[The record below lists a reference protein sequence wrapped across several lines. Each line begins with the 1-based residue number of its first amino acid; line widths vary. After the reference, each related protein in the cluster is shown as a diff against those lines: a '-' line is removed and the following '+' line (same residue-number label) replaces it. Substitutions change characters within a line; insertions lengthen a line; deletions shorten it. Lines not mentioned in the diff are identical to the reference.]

1 MQKKYFNF
9 QPKGINTNMS
19 FKFQSNEYAT
29 YMKNIRLTEDNNG
42 VLSLQFEKGN
52 TKLLDISGTPIGVC
66 ILNKY
71 LIIFTHSTRLEGTEI
86 FSTTDNIYRI
96 EIREDTLNKELL
108 FSGNLNFDTNHPI
121 ETLGVYENE
130 NIQKVYFIDGKNQA
144 RVINI
149 VYTYRDRIDKYEN
162 KNIPI
167 SLIDKSFDFVAELQ
181 LQEHIVISKI
191 LGNGSFPQGTIQY
204 VFSYY
209 NKNGRQSNLFY
220 QSPLQYLSYAS
231 GVSPEDKVNCSFK
244 LKIYNPDKQFDY
256 LRIYSIIRTSQDAT
270 PTVKRVVDLSIS
282 DTNKNKTSL
291 SKVSTLNTGSNL
303 DDFGKTMEVTNI
315 AKFEQIDNYNN
326 GLYVQGAVCYGKYL
340 FQAYIGGKFIDII
353 DLETNQKQAL
363 LTINIDVNT
372 RAYHGNVL
380 SFGKDIAPGS
390 NFPYLYYSCEN
401 NSNPQILVIKITS
414 SNADS
419 NQWTGELVQTIYLPE
434 SNGGNSQ
441 NGSTDISTTFKHYYQ
456 NGCIDTENN
465 CIWVSGYTMESFNSN
480 IGAYDNNKLIYR
492 KYELPSVSEKK
503 VYFSYNNV
511 LDSFIL
517 PFKKGTQGMVIRN
530 NKLYQCFGYDKGD
543 VYDEF
548 LDCINL
554 STKQIFH
561 SYQFPKT
568 QLAGLGEELES
579 PYIYK
584 NNLYLSATVNSWRYY
599 TLWSISFNG
608 GGDIIVPPEPPI
620 PEEKADISFIDNG
633 SIGDIID
640 PTELLY
646 LGGNTIC
653 PNTFE
658 QKDGTLFLGNYEIKN
673 NDLTKEQVTNLAA
686 LLHDKISFKEI
697 STSINTNIDYYNY
710 EGLLLSEDIAGFK
723 YLEYYGIAIQFQ
735 NINGRFSSPIY
746 LGSIRNYIPSKIIQN
761 GTSIKSKRAIITCNF
776 VTGEISKIIDLNIW
790 KKARLLMVK
799 SDNSLRTIQ
808 CQGIVSP
815 TVFNYSDRYNN
826 AAFAM
831 ADWKMSPIGHN
842 CKPLTSNAYTDCEIQ
857 NISFSRSPFSN
868 SYKGNV
874 RDLTLKYW
882 HIPIASYQPE
892 CYYAAMYDSGKLAK
906 SFAREAPQ
914 SYSRTLEMI
923 NEAYPDLTKDILKAA
938 IPVEEW
944 RKYNQDN
951 LGSHVFNNIGNP
963 LYKDYLDNF
972 SECFARDESI
982 VTFNSPDIE
991 EQANNINVYNTK
1003 FRIIGVLE
1011 SKPLFANFLVQGE
1024 NLNDPSLG
1032 EIKIKQFDKLY
1043 SSLLWRDMDSSWDNL
1058 GSYDVNKDW
1067 LFATYLWHRETSF
1080 SDNGI
1085 EKKNSDGNSRKVW
1098 SKPLKKIISNTR
1110 ICNTLY
1116 LKDSIN
1122 YLSEIEEDKKFNYY
1136 DINLNECKV
1145 ITTNNDSL
1153 YTIKSNQDSFYG
1165 KEKLTYY
1172 SDVNKLF
1179 PTHIEY
1185 NIRGVSYTG
1194 GNLLNY
1200 IETDSYSNVKVDN
1213 KIVTSKDPI
1222 RIKYKETPH
1231 AILNFATDNNQVVTL
1246 PKPFET
1252 ISITPQAK
1260 YFVFWNA
1267 VDRGSTTLN
1276 QRSYYK
1282 DSYLFKDWMDENS
1295 STFATT
1301 QNPYTGDNI
1310 KSFLNSEYSNINVNR
1325 YDYYYLAEL
1334 YTTNNSPYETYTGNK
1349 DIISQYSFISIG
1361 EPIDLEESVTLTGKY
1376 GDTYYQRWDCLKTFP
1391 YSTDDKNQYIDIT
1404 SFFVE
1409 SRINLDGRYDK
1420 QRGLKYNLGVL
1431 NTNFNLINKS
1441 YTQRNNFF
1449 NYRQIEDEGVNNF
1462 PNQITISKTKVLGE
1476 DVDSW
1481 TNITLA
1487 SVFDLDGDKGK
1498 LNAIRKINNDLYCF
1512 QDNGISRL
1520 LYNSRVQVN
1529 TSDGVPIEIANSA
1542 KLQDKQYLSDSIG
1555 CQNKWAIKS
1564 TSSGIYFI
1572 DNYNGGL
1579 YKLTSN
1585 GIESISNNKMKNY
1598 FSSLPIGEWSPNNIT
1613 AKIDYD
1619 DITKDLYIITKDS
1632 SLAYN
1637 EFLGEFTSFYSYNPL
1652 YIVNLQ
1658 DKSLQLQ
1665 TERIQDSALSEDITN
1680 IWESYKGNYG
1690 SFYGSDKAEANVEF
1704 IANGDFDSDKVFET
1718 VELTTSDIAK
1728 INNWKADCYPFD
1740 TLEVSNEY
1748 QRGKNEASFTNVK
1761 KKFRTWRWQV
1771 PRNNKKNEDGVIT
1784 NRDRIRNM
1792 WAKIRLS
1799 KNYNSPLS
1807 IYDINVAYYS

>member
-9 QPKGINTNMS
+9 QPKGMNTNMS

-71 LIIFTHSTRLEGTEI
+71 LIIFTHSTRLKGTEI

-96 EIREDTLNKELL
+96 EIKEDTLNKELL

-149 VYTYRDRIDKYEN
+149 VYTYRDRIDEYER
-162 KNIPI
+162 KNISI
-167 SLIDKSFDFVAELQ
+167 NLIDKSLDFIAELQ

-303 DDFGKTMEVTNI
+303 DDFGKTMKVTNI

-517 PFKKGTQGMVIRN
+517 PFKKGTQGMIIRN

-658 QKDGTLFLGNYEIKN
+658 QKDGTLFIGNYTINN
-673 NDLTKEQVTNLAA
+673 NDISEETAIKIRNL
-686 LLHDKISFKEI
+686 LSSKLGFKYKA
-697 STSINTNIDYYNY
+697 TSISYKEKNDYYNY
-710 EGLLLSEDIAGFK
+710 EGQLGESDVAGFK
-723 YLEYYGIAIQFQ
+723 YMEWYGVAIQFQ
-735 NINGRFSSPIY
+735 NKNGRFSSPIY
-746 LGSIRNYIPSKIIQN
+746 LGSTRNYFPSRIVDYNPSEVVGVNRGELNLDINITELAKIVD
-761 GTSIKSKRAIITCNF
+761 T
-776 VTGEISKIIDLNIW
+776 NIW
-790 KKARLLMVK
+790 VKARLLIVNPTNNLK
-799 SDNSLRTIQ
+799 TVL
-808 CQGIVSP
+808 CQGIISS
-815 TVFNYSDRYNN
+815 TVFNYRDRYNN
-826 AAFAM
+826 APFTMSSWRMNSLGKHLKPLFANSIS
-831 ADWKMSPIGHN
+831 WGEVQNIEFSKSPIIEGNSTTRIIIKCIMQLSHYRTIVVSEDTRVLYDN
-842 CKPLTSNAYTDCEIQ
+842 TSPTIIKAKEDLKKWNANIDITKIPDDSWKNNANIIQEIKI
-857 NISFSRSPFSN
+857 N
-868 SYKGNV
+868 NV
-874 RDLTLKYW
+874 DT
-882 HIPIASYQPE
+882 IVN
-892 CYYAAMYDSGKLAK
+892 DFG
-906 SFAREAPQ
+906 
-914 SYSRTLEMI
+914 
-923 NEAYPDLTKDILKAA
+923 
-938 IPVEEW
+938 
-944 RKYNQDN
+944 
-951 LGSHVFNNIGNP
+951 
-963 LYKDYLDNF
+963 
-972 SECFARDESI
+972 ECFAYDESL

-991 EQANNINVYNTK
+991 NQYNNINK
-1003 FRIIGVLE
+1003 KAKLRIIGILK
-1011 SKPLFANFLVQGE
+1011 SNPLFSNYLIQGSD
-1024 NLNDPSLG
+1024 LNDSSKGNVPTKN
-1032 EIKIKQFDKLY
+1032 IKDFT
-1043 SSLLWRDMDSSWDNL
+1043 SALLWRDMDSSWDNL
-1058 GSYDVNKDW
+1058 GDYDANKDW
-1067 LFATYLWHRETSF
+1067 LFATYLWHRETSY

-1085 EKKNSDGNSRKVW
+1085 EKKNSNGNSRKVW
-1098 SKPLKKIISNTR
+1098 SKPVKKIISNTR
-1110 ICNTLY
+1110 ECTTSY
-1116 LKDSIN
+1116 LRDSLSYIN
-1122 YLSEIEEDKKFNYY
+1122 DIEEINKFNYY
-1136 DINLNECKV
+1136 ELPIDDIKV
-1145 ITTNNDSL
+1145 ITTNRDVIYKLNSNMGDS
-1153 YTIKSNQDSFYG
+1153 YTETLSY
-1165 KEKLTYY
+1165 T
-1172 SDVNKLF
+1172 SDTNKLF
-1179 PTHIEY
+1179 PTNNEY
-1185 NIRGVSYTG
+1185 PIYGQQYYAYKEDSISD
-1194 GNLLNY
+1194 Y
-1200 IETDSYSNVKVDN
+1200 IIYNTIIVDG
-1213 KIVTSKDPI
+1213 KAVTSKDPV

-1231 AILNFATDNNQVVTL
+1231 AIISFGSKNNSTIKLPRMSIKHKSEIDRVGEDAVVRKL
-1246 PKPFET
+1246 
-1252 ISITPQAK
+1252 
-1260 YFVFWNA
+1260 FWN
-1267 VDRGSTTLN
+1267 TEN
-1276 QRSYYK
+1276 NSYTK
-1282 DSYLFKDWMDENS
+1282 DFIWTKYINEYANYM
-1295 STFATT
+1295 
-1301 QNPYTGDNI
+1301 NPTNI
-1310 KSFLNSEYSNINVNR
+1310 ETNYFFYNANPSIN
-1325 YDYYYLAEL
+1325 DYYYLADL
-1334 YTTNNSPYETYTGNK
+1334 CVQDPDTSPYELSNGNK
-1349 DIISQYSFISIG
+1349 DIISQYSFIPAGEAIELIG
-1361 EPIDLEESVTLTGKY
+1361 DTISLRGNR

-1476 DVDSW
+1476 DIDSW

-1619 DITKDLYIITKDS
+1619 DITKDLYIITKDN

-1728 INNWKADCYPFD
+1728 INNWKSDYYPFD

-1748 QRGKNEASFTNVK
+1748 QRGKNEASSINVK
-1761 KKFRTWRWQV
+1761 KKFRTWRWQI
-1771 PRNNKKNEDGVIT
+1771 PRNSKKNEDGIIT

-1792 WAKIRLS
+1792 WAKIKLS
-1799 KNYNSPLS
+1799 KKYNSPLS

>member
-96 EIREDTLNKELL
+96 EIKEDTLNKELL

-149 VYTYRDRIDKYEN
+149 VYTYRDRIDEYER
-162 KNIPI
+162 KNISI
-167 SLIDKSFDFVAELQ
+167 NLIDKSLDFIAELQ

-244 LKIYNPDKQFDY
+244 LEIYNPDKQFDY

-303 DDFGKTMEVTNI
+303 DDFGKTMKVTNI

-390 NFPYLYYSCEN
+390 NFPYLYYSYEN

-530 NKLYQCFGYDKGD
+530 NKLYQCFGYDEGD

-548 LDCINL
+548 LDCIDL

-599 TLWSISFNG
+599 TLWNISFNG

-658 QKDGTLFLGNYEIKN
+658 QKDGTLFIGNYTINN
-673 NDLTKEQVTNLAA
+673 NDISEETAIKIRNL
-686 LLHDKISFKEI
+686 LSSKLGFKYKA
-697 STSINTNIDYYNY
+697 TSISYKGKNDYYNY
-710 EGLLLSEDIAGFK
+710 EGQLGESDVAGFK
-723 YLEYYGIAIQFQ
+723 YMEWYGVAIQFQ
-735 NINGRFSSPIY
+735 NKNGRFSSPIY
-746 LGSIRNYIPSKIIQN
+746 LGSTRNYFPSRIVDYNLSEVVDVNRGELNLDINITELAKIVD
-761 GTSIKSKRAIITCNF
+761 T
-776 VTGEISKIIDLNIW
+776 NIW
-790 KKARLLMVK
+790 VKARLLIVNPTNNLK
-799 SDNSLRTIQ
+799 TVL
-808 CQGIVSP
+808 CQGIISS
-815 TVFNYSDRYNN
+815 TVFNYRDRYNN
-826 AAFAM
+826 APFTMSSWRMNSLGKHLKPLSANSISWGEVQNIEFS
-831 ADWKMSPIGHN
+831 KSPIIGGNYTTRIIIKCIMRLSHYRTIVVSEDTRVLYDN
-842 CKPLTSNAYTDCEIQ
+842 TSPTIIKAKENLKKWNANIDITKIPDDSWKNNANIIQEI
-857 NISFSRSPFSN
+857 
-868 SYKGNV
+868 K
-874 RDLTLKYW
+874 
-882 HIPIASYQPE
+882 
-892 CYYAAMYDSGKLAK
+892 
-906 SFAREAPQ
+906 
-914 SYSRTLEMI
+914 I
-923 NEAYPDLTKDILKAA
+923 NDADTIVNDF
-938 IPVEEW
+938 
-944 RKYNQDN
+944 
-951 LGSHVFNNIGNP
+951 G
-963 LYKDYLDNF
+963 
-972 SECFARDESI
+972 ECFAYDESL

-991 EQANNINVYNTK
+991 NQYNNINK
-1003 FRIIGVLE
+1003 KAKLRIIGILK
-1011 SKPLFANFLVQGE
+1011 SNPLFSNYLIQGSD
-1024 NLNDPSLG
+1024 LNDSSKGNVPTKN
-1032 EIKIKQFDKLY
+1032 IKDFT
-1043 SSLLWRDMDSSWDNL
+1043 SALLWRDMDSSWDNL
-1058 GSYDVNKDW
+1058 GDYDANKDW
-1067 LFATYLWHRETSF
+1067 LFVTYLWHRETSY

-1085 EKKNSDGNSRKVW
+1085 EKKNSNGNSRKVW
-1098 SKPLKKIISNTR
+1098 SKPVKKIISNTR
-1110 ICNTLY
+1110 ECTTSY
-1116 LKDSIN
+1116 LRDSLSYIN
-1122 YLSEIEEDKKFNYY
+1122 DIEEINKFNYY
-1136 DINLNECKV
+1136 ELPIDDIKV
-1145 ITTNNDSL
+1145 ITTNRDVIYKLNSNMGDS
-1153 YTIKSNQDSFYG
+1153 YTETLSY
-1165 KEKLTYY
+1165 T
-1172 SDVNKLF
+1172 SDTNKLF
-1179 PTHIEY
+1179 PTNNEY
-1185 NIRGVSYTG
+1185 PIYGQQYYAYKEDSISD
-1194 GNLLNY
+1194 Y
-1200 IETDSYSNVKVDN
+1200 IIYNTIIVDG
-1213 KIVTSKDPI
+1213 KTVTSKDPI

-1231 AILNFATDNNQVVTL
+1231 AIISFGSKNNSTIKLPRMSIKHKSEIDRVGEDAVTRKL
-1246 PKPFET
+1246 
-1252 ISITPQAK
+1252 
-1260 YFVFWNA
+1260 FWN
-1267 VDRGSTTLN
+1267 TEN
-1276 QRSYYK
+1276 NSYTK
-1282 DSYLFKDWMDENS
+1282 DFIWTKYINEYANYM
-1295 STFATT
+1295 
-1301 QNPYTGDNI
+1301 NPTDIETNYFFYNANP
-1310 KSFLNSEYSNINVNR
+1310 SIN
-1325 YDYYYLAEL
+1325 DYYYLADL
-1334 YTTNNSPYETYTGNK
+1334 CVQDPDTSPYELSNGNK
-1349 DIISQYSFISIG
+1349 DIISQYSFIPAGEAIELIG
-1361 EPIDLEESVTLTGKY
+1361 DTISLRGNR

-1462 PNQITISKTKVLGE
+1462 PNQITMSKTKVLGE
-1476 DVDSW
+1476 DIDSW

-1728 INNWKADCYPFD
+1728 INNWKSDYYPFD

-1748 QRGKNEASFTNVK
+1748 QRGKNEASSINVK
-1761 KKFRTWRWQV
+1761 KKFRTWRWQI
-1771 PRNNKKNEDGVIT
+1771 PRNSKKNEDGIIT

-1792 WAKIRLS
+1792 WAKIKLS
-1799 KNYNSPLS
+1799 KKYNSPLS

>member
-9 QPKGINTNMS
+9 QPKGMNTNMS

-52 TKLLDISGTPIGVC
+52 KILNTGISGCVIGTCV
-66 ILNKY
+66 LNKY
-71 LIIFTHSTRLEGTEI
+71 LVLFTQKTEAHRRPDGSIVSYNIDSIYRLEI
-86 FSTTDNIYRI
+86 VDN
-96 EIREDTLNKELL
+96 ELITAQL
-108 FSGNLNFDTNHPI
+108 FEGSLNFDTKYPI

-149 VYTYRDRIDKYEN
+149 LEDYTAKYEDIIEY
-162 KNIPI
+162 KATA
-167 SLIDKSFDFVAELQ
+167 FDFVPELQ
-181 LQEHIVISKI
+181 LNESISIKKI
-191 LGNGSFPQGTIQY
+191 IGTGEFPQGTIQY

-209 NKNGRQSNLFY
+209 NKNGRQSNLFT
-220 QSPLQYLSYAS
+220 QSDLQYLAYNK
-231 GVSPEDKVNCSFK
+231 GVSPEEKVNCSFK
-244 LKIYNPDKQFDY
+244 IYIDNVDRQFDY

-456 NGCIDTENN
+456 NGCIDAENN

-658 QKDGTLFLGNYEIKN
+658 QKDGTLFIGNYTINNNDISEETAIKIRNLLGNK
-673 NDLTKEQVTNLAA
+673 LG
-686 LLHDKISFKEI
+686 FKYRA
-697 STSINTNIDYYNY
+697 TSISYKGKNDYYNY
-710 EGLLLSEDIAGFK
+710 EGQLGESDVAGFK
-723 YLEYYGIAIQFQ
+723 YMEWYGVAIQFQ
-735 NINGRFSSPIY
+735 NKNGRFSSPIY
-746 LGSIRNYIPSKIIQN
+746 LGSTRNYFPPSIVDYNLSEEVGVNRGELNLDID
-761 GTSIKSKRAIITCNF
+761 ITEL
-776 VTGEISKIIDLNIW
+776 VKIIDTNIW
-790 KKARLLMVK
+790 VKARLLIVNPT
-799 SDNSLRTIQ
+799 NSLKTVL
-808 CQGIVSP
+808 CQGIISS
-815 TVFNYSDRYNN
+815 TVFNYRDRYNN
-826 AAFAM
+826 APFTMSSWRMNSLGKHLNSLFANSIS
-831 ADWKMSPIGHN
+831 WG
-842 CKPLTSNAYTDCEIQ
+842 EIQ
-857 NISFSRSPFSN
+857 NIEFSKSPIIIGESSTTKINIKCTIYLGYYRTIVISEDNRVLYDKTSPTTIKAKENLKKWNSN
-868 SYKGNV
+868 IDITKIS
-874 RDLTLKYW
+874 D
-882 HIPIASYQPE
+882 
-892 CYYAAMYDSGKLAK
+892 DSWKNNATILQEIK
-906 SFAREAPQ
+906 
-914 SYSRTLEMI
+914 I
-923 NEAYPDLTKDILKAA
+923 NDVDTIVNDF
-938 IPVEEW
+938 
-944 RKYNQDN
+944 
-951 LGSHVFNNIGNP
+951 G
-963 LYKDYLDNF
+963 
-972 SECFARDESI
+972 ECFAYDESL

-991 EQANNINVYNTK
+991 NQYNNINKNAK
-1003 FRIIGVLE
+1003 LRIIGILK
-1011 SKPLFANFLVQGE
+1011 SNPLFSNYLIQGSD
-1024 NLNDPSLG
+1024 LNDLSKGNVPTKN
-1032 EIKIKQFDKLY
+1032 IKNFT
-1043 SSLLWRDMDSSWDNL
+1043 SALLWRDMDSSWDNL
-1058 GSYDVNKDW
+1058 GDYDANKDW
-1067 LFATYLWHRETSF
+1067 LFATYLWHRETSY

-1098 SKPLKKIISNTR
+1098 SKPVKKIISNTR
-1110 ICNTLY
+1110 ECTTSY
-1116 LKDSIN
+1116 LRDS
-1122 YLSEIEEDKKFNYY
+1122 LSYIDDIEEINKFNYY
-1136 DINLNECKV
+1136 ELPIDDIKV
-1145 ITTNNDSL
+1145 ITTNNDAIYKLNSNMGNS
-1153 YTIKSNQDSFYG
+1153 YTETLSY
-1165 KEKLTYY
+1165 T
-1172 SDVNKLF
+1172 SDTNKLF
-1179 PTHIEY
+1179 PTNNVYSIYGQQYYAY
-1185 NIRGVSYTG
+1185 NEDSISD
-1194 GNLLNY
+1194 Y
-1200 IETDSYSNVKVDN
+1200 ITYNTIIVDG
-1213 KIVTSKDPI
+1213 KAVTSKDPV
-1222 RIKYKETPH
+1222 RIKYRETPH
-1231 AILNFATDNNQVVTL
+1231 AIISFGSKNNNTVKLPRMSINHKSEIDRVGEDAVTRRL
-1246 PKPFET
+1246 
-1252 ISITPQAK
+1252 
-1260 YFVFWNA
+1260 FWN
-1267 VDRGSTTLN
+1267 TKN
-1276 QRSYYK
+1276 NSYTK
-1282 DSYLFKDWMDENS
+1282 DFIWTKYINEYTNYM
-1295 STFATT
+1295 
-1301 QNPYTGDNI
+1301 NPTDIGNNYFFYNANP
-1310 KSFLNSEYSNINVNR
+1310 SIN
-1325 YDYYYLAEL
+1325 DYYYLADL
-1334 YTTNNSPYETYTGNK
+1334 CVQDPDTSPYELSNGNK
-1349 DIISQYSFISIG
+1349 DIISQYSFIPAG
-1361 EPIDLEESVTLTGKY
+1361 EAINLTGETISLRGNH

-1512 QDNGISRL
+1512 QDSGVSRL

-1564 TSSGIYFI
+1564 TPQGIYFV
-1572 DNYNGGL
+1572 DTYNGEL
-1579 YKLTSN
+1579 YRINDK
-1585 GIESISNNKMKNY
+1585 GITPISQNKFKNY
-1598 FSSLPIGEWSPNNIT
+1598 FTKLRPNVWSPSLWNYNNAEDFVDSI
-1613 AKIDYD
+1613 KLEYD
-1619 DITKDLYIITKDS
+1619 STTSDLYIINKDTA
-1632 SLAYN
+1632 LAYN
-1637 EFLGEFTSFYSYNPL
+1637 ELLGEFTSFYDYGSVL
-1652 YIVNLQ
+1652 YWINLE
-1658 DKSLQLQ
+1658 DKSLQIYNDGMY
-1665 TERIQDSALSEDITN
+1665 EA
-1680 IWESYKGNYG
+1680 YKGDYG
-1690 SFYGSDKAEANVEF
+1690 TFKGKRNSPAVIEF

-1718 VELTTSDIAK
+1718 IELTTSDIAK

-1748 QRGKNEASFTNVK
+1748 QRGKNEASSTNVK
-1761 KKFRTWRWQV
+1761 KKFRTWRWQI
-1771 PRNNKKNEDGVIT
+1771 PRNNKKNEDGIIT

>member
-9 QPKGINTNMS
+9 QPKGMNTNMS

-52 TKLLDISGTPIGVC
+52 KILNTGISGCVIGTCV
-66 ILNKY
+66 LNKY
-71 LIIFTHSTRLEGTEI
+71 LVLFTQKTEAHRRPDGSIVSYNIDSIYRLEI
-86 FSTTDNIYRI
+86 VDN
-96 EIREDTLNKELL
+96 ELITAQL
-108 FSGNLNFDTNHPI
+108 FEGSLNFDTKYPI
-121 ETLGVYENE
+121 ETLGVYETE

-149 VYTYRDRIDKYEN
+149 LEDYTAKYEDIIEY
-162 KNIPI
+162 KATA
-167 SLIDKSFDFVAELQ
+167 FDFVPELQ
-181 LQEHIVISKI
+181 LNESISIKKI
-191 LGNGSFPQGTIQY
+191 IGTGEFPQGTIQY

-209 NKNGRQSNLFY
+209 NKNGRQSNLFT
-220 QSPLQYLSYAS
+220 QSDLQYLAYNK
-231 GVSPEDKVNCSFK
+231 GVSPEEKVNCSFK
-244 LKIYNPDKQFDY
+244 IYIDNVDRQFDY

-340 FQAYIGGKFIDII
+340 FQAYIGGIFIDII

-456 NGCIDTENN
+456 NGCIDAENN

-530 NKLYQCFGYDKGD
+530 NKLYQCFGYDEGD

-658 QKDGTLFLGNYEIKN
+658 QKDGTLFIGNYTINNNDISEETAIKIRNLLGNK
-673 NDLTKEQVTNLAA
+673 LG
-686 LLHDKISFKEI
+686 FKYRA
-697 STSINTNIDYYNY
+697 TSISYKGKNDYYNY
-710 EGLLLSEDIAGFK
+710 EGQLGESDVAGFK
-723 YLEYYGIAIQFQ
+723 YMEWYGVAIQFQ
-735 NINGRFSSPIY
+735 NKNGRFSSPIY
-746 LGSIRNYIPSKIIQN
+746 LGSTRNYFPPSIVDYNLSEEVGVNRGELNLDID
-761 GTSIKSKRAIITCNF
+761 ITEL
-776 VTGEISKIIDLNIW
+776 VKIIDTNIW
-790 KKARLLMVK
+790 VKARLLIVNPT
-799 SDNSLRTIQ
+799 NSLKTVL
-808 CQGIVSP
+808 CQGIISS
-815 TVFNYSDRYNN
+815 TVFNYRDRYNN
-826 AAFAM
+826 APFTMSSWRMNSLGKHLNSLFANSIS
-831 ADWKMSPIGHN
+831 WG
-842 CKPLTSNAYTDCEIQ
+842 EIQ
-857 NISFSRSPFSN
+857 NIEFSKSPIIIGESSTTKINIKCTIYLGYYRTIVISEDNRVLYDKTSPATIKAKENLKKWNSN
-868 SYKGNV
+868 IDITKIS
-874 RDLTLKYW
+874 D
-882 HIPIASYQPE
+882 
-892 CYYAAMYDSGKLAK
+892 DSWKNNATILQEIK
-906 SFAREAPQ
+906 
-914 SYSRTLEMI
+914 I
-923 NEAYPDLTKDILKAA
+923 NDVDTIVNDF
-938 IPVEEW
+938 
-944 RKYNQDN
+944 
-951 LGSHVFNNIGNP
+951 G
-963 LYKDYLDNF
+963 
-972 SECFARDESI
+972 ECFAYDESL

-991 EQANNINVYNTK
+991 NQYNNINKNAK
-1003 FRIIGVLE
+1003 LRIIGILK
-1011 SKPLFANFLVQGE
+1011 SNPLFSNYLIQGSD
-1024 NLNDPSLG
+1024 LNDPSKG
-1032 EIKIKQFDKLY
+1032 NVPTKNIKNFT
-1043 SSLLWRDMDSSWDNL
+1043 SALLWRDMDSSWDNL
-1058 GSYDVNKDW
+1058 GDYDANKDW
-1067 LFATYLWHRETSF
+1067 LFATYLWHRETSY

-1098 SKPLKKIISNTR
+1098 SKPVKKIISNTR
-1110 ICNTLY
+1110 ECTTSY
-1116 LKDSIN
+1116 LRDS
-1122 YLSEIEEDKKFNYY
+1122 LSYIDDIEEINKFNYY
-1136 DINLNECKV
+1136 ELPIDDIKV
-1145 ITTNNDSL
+1145 ITTNNDAIYKLNSNMGNS
-1153 YTIKSNQDSFYG
+1153 YTETLSY
-1165 KEKLTYY
+1165 T
-1172 SDVNKLF
+1172 SDTNKLF
-1179 PTHIEY
+1179 PTNNEY
-1185 NIRGVSYTG
+1185 PIYGQQYYAYNEDSISD
-1194 GNLLNY
+1194 Y
-1200 IETDSYSNVKVDN
+1200 ITYNTIIVDG
-1213 KIVTSKDPI
+1213 KAVTSKDPV
-1222 RIKYKETPH
+1222 RIKYRETPH
-1231 AILNFATDNNQVVTL
+1231 AIISFGSKNNSTVKLPRMSINHKSEIDRVGEDAVTRRL
-1246 PKPFET
+1246 
-1252 ISITPQAK
+1252 
-1260 YFVFWNA
+1260 FWN
-1267 VDRGSTTLN
+1267 TKN
-1276 QRSYYK
+1276 NSYTK
-1282 DSYLFKDWMDENS
+1282 DFIWTKYINEYTNYM
-1295 STFATT
+1295 
-1301 QNPYTGDNI
+1301 NPTDIGNNYFFYNANP
-1310 KSFLNSEYSNINVNR
+1310 SIN
-1325 YDYYYLAEL
+1325 DYYYLADL
-1334 YTTNNSPYETYTGNK
+1334 CVQDPDTSPYELSNGNK
-1349 DIISQYSFISIG
+1349 DIISQYSFIPAG
-1361 EPIDLEESVTLTGKY
+1361 EAINLTGETISLRGNH

-1512 QDNGISRL
+1512 QDSGVSRL

-1564 TSSGIYFI
+1564 TPQGIYFV
-1572 DNYNGGL
+1572 DTYNGEL
-1579 YKLTSN
+1579 YRINDK
-1585 GIESISNNKMKNY
+1585 GITPISQNKFKNY
-1598 FSSLPIGEWSPNNIT
+1598 FTKLRPNVWSPSSWNYNNAEDFVDSI
-1613 AKIDYD
+1613 KLEYD
-1619 DITKDLYIITKDS
+1619 STTSDLYIINKDTA
-1632 SLAYN
+1632 LAYN
-1637 EFLGEFTSFYSYNPL
+1637 ELLGEFTSFYDYGSVL
-1652 YIVNLQ
+1652 YWINLE
-1658 DKSLQLQ
+1658 DKSLQIYNDGMY
-1665 TERIQDSALSEDITN
+1665 EA
-1680 IWESYKGNYG
+1680 YKGDYG
-1690 SFYGSDKAEANVEF
+1690 TFKGKRNSPAVIEF

-1718 VELTTSDIAK
+1718 IELTTSDIAK

-1748 QRGKNEASFTNVK
+1748 QRGKNEASSTNVK
-1761 KKFRTWRWQV
+1761 KKFRTWRWQI
-1771 PRNNKKNEDGVIT
+1771 PRNNKKNEDGIIT

>member
-9 QPKGINTNMS
+9 QPKGMNTNMS

-52 TKLLDISGTPIGVC
+52 KILNTGISGCVIGTCV
-66 ILNKY
+66 LNKY
-71 LIIFTHSTRLEGTEI
+71 LVLFTQKTEAHRRPDGSIVSYNIDSIYRLEI
-86 FSTTDNIYRI
+86 VDN
-96 EIREDTLNKELL
+96 ELITAQL
-108 FSGNLNFDTNHPI
+108 FEGSLNFDTKYPI

-149 VYTYRDRIDKYEN
+149 LEDYTAKYEDIIEY
-162 KNIPI
+162 KATA
-167 SLIDKSFDFVAELQ
+167 FDFVPELQ
-181 LQEHIVISKI
+181 LNESISIKKI
-191 LGNGSFPQGTIQY
+191 IGTGEFPQGTIQY

-209 NKNGRQSNLFY
+209 NKNGRQSNLFT
-220 QSPLQYLSYAS
+220 QSDLQYLAYNK
-231 GVSPEDKVNCSFK
+231 GVSPEEKVNCSFK
-244 LKIYNPDKQFDY
+244 IYIDNVDRQFDY

-456 NGCIDTENN
+456 NGCIDAENN

-658 QKDGTLFLGNYEIKN
+658 QKDGTLFIGNYTINNNDISEETAIKIRNLLGNK
-673 NDLTKEQVTNLAA
+673 LG
-686 LLHDKISFKEI
+686 FKYRA
-697 STSINTNIDYYNY
+697 TSISYKGKNDYYNY
-710 EGLLLSEDIAGFK
+710 EGQLGESDVAGFK
-723 YLEYYGIAIQFQ
+723 YMEWYGVAIQFQ
-735 NINGRFSSPIY
+735 NKNGRFSSPIY
-746 LGSIRNYIPSKIIQN
+746 LGSTRNYFPPRIVDYNLSEEVGVNRGELNLDID
-761 GTSIKSKRAIITCNF
+761 ITEL
-776 VTGEISKIIDLNIW
+776 VKIIDTNIW
-790 KKARLLMVK
+790 VKARLLIVNPT
-799 SDNSLRTIQ
+799 NSLKTVL
-808 CQGIVSP
+808 CQGIISS
-815 TVFNYSDRYNN
+815 TVFNYRDRYNN
-826 AAFAM
+826 APFTMSSWRMNSLGKHLNSLFANSIS
-831 ADWKMSPIGHN
+831 WG
-842 CKPLTSNAYTDCEIQ
+842 EIQ
-857 NISFSRSPFSN
+857 NIEFSKSPIIIGESSTTKINIKCTIYLGYYRTIVISEDNRVLYDKTSPTTIKAKENLKKWNSN
-868 SYKGNV
+868 IDITKIS
-874 RDLTLKYW
+874 D
-882 HIPIASYQPE
+882 
-892 CYYAAMYDSGKLAK
+892 DSWKNNATILQEIK
-906 SFAREAPQ
+906 
-914 SYSRTLEMI
+914 I
-923 NEAYPDLTKDILKAA
+923 NDVDTIVNDF
-938 IPVEEW
+938 
-944 RKYNQDN
+944 
-951 LGSHVFNNIGNP
+951 G
-963 LYKDYLDNF
+963 
-972 SECFARDESI
+972 ECFAYDESL

-991 EQANNINVYNTK
+991 NQYNNINKNTK
-1003 FRIIGVLE
+1003 LRIIGILK
-1011 SKPLFANFLVQGE
+1011 SNPLFSNYLIQGSD
-1024 NLNDPSLG
+1024 LNDSSKGNVPTKN
-1032 EIKIKQFDKLY
+1032 IKNFT
-1043 SSLLWRDMDSSWDNL
+1043 SALLWRDMDSSWDNL
-1058 GSYDVNKDW
+1058 GDYDANKDW
-1067 LFATYLWHRETSF
+1067 LFATYLWHRETSY

-1098 SKPLKKIISNTR
+1098 SKPVKKIISNTR
-1110 ICNTLY
+1110 ECTTSY
-1116 LKDSIN
+1116 LRDS
-1122 YLSEIEEDKKFNYY
+1122 LSYIDDIEEINKFNYY
-1136 DINLNECKV
+1136 ELPIDDIKV
-1145 ITTNNDSL
+1145 ITTNNDAIYKLNSNMGNS
-1153 YTIKSNQDSFYG
+1153 YTETLSY
-1165 KEKLTYY
+1165 T
-1172 SDVNKLF
+1172 SDTNKLF
-1179 PTHIEY
+1179 PTNNEY
-1185 NIRGVSYTG
+1185 PIYGQQYYAYNEDSISD
-1194 GNLLNY
+1194 Y
-1200 IETDSYSNVKVDN
+1200 ITYNTIIVDG
-1213 KIVTSKDPI
+1213 KAVTSKDPV
-1222 RIKYKETPH
+1222 RIKYRETPH
-1231 AILNFATDNNQVVTL
+1231 AIISFGSKNNSTVKLPRMSINHKSEIDRVGEDAVTRRL
-1246 PKPFET
+1246 
-1252 ISITPQAK
+1252 
-1260 YFVFWNA
+1260 FWN
-1267 VDRGSTTLN
+1267 TKN
-1276 QRSYYK
+1276 NSYTK
-1282 DSYLFKDWMDENS
+1282 DFIWTKYINEYTNYM
-1295 STFATT
+1295 
-1301 QNPYTGDNI
+1301 NPTDIGNNYFFYNANP
-1310 KSFLNSEYSNINVNR
+1310 SIN
-1325 YDYYYLAEL
+1325 DYYYLADL
-1334 YTTNNSPYETYTGNK
+1334 CVQDPDTSPYELSNGNK
-1349 DIISQYSFISIG
+1349 DIISQYSFIPAG
-1361 EPIDLEESVTLTGKY
+1361 EAINLTGETISLRGNH

-1512 QDNGISRL
+1512 QDSGVSRL

-1564 TSSGIYFI
+1564 TPQGIYFV
-1572 DNYNGGL
+1572 DTYNGEL
-1579 YKLTSN
+1579 YRINDK
-1585 GIESISNNKMKNY
+1585 GITPISQNKFKNY
-1598 FSSLPIGEWSPNNIT
+1598 FTKLRPNVWSPSLWNYNNAEDFVDSI
-1613 AKIDYD
+1613 KLEYD
-1619 DITKDLYIITKDS
+1619 STTSDLYIINKDTA
-1632 SLAYN
+1632 LAYN
-1637 EFLGEFTSFYSYNPL
+1637 ELLGEFTSFYDYGSVL
-1652 YIVNLQ
+1652 YWINLE
-1658 DKSLQLQ
+1658 DKSLQIYNDGMY
-1665 TERIQDSALSEDITN
+1665 EA
-1680 IWESYKGNYG
+1680 YKGDYG
-1690 SFYGSDKAEANVEF
+1690 TFKGKRNSPAVIEF

-1718 VELTTSDIAK
+1718 IELTTSDIAK

-1748 QRGKNEASFTNVK
+1748 QKGKNEASSTNVK
-1761 KKFRTWRWQV
+1761 KKFRTWRWQI
-1771 PRNNKKNEDGVIT
+1771 PRNSKKNEDGIIT

>member
-9 QPKGINTNMS
+9 QPKGMNTNMS

-29 YMKNIRLTEDNNG
+29 YMKNIRLTEDDNG

-52 TKLLDISGTPIGVC
+52 KILNTDIQGGVIGACV
-66 ILNKY
+66 LNKY
-71 LIIFTHSTRLEGTEI
+71 LILFTQKTEAHRRPDGSIVSYNIDSIYRLEI
-86 FSTTDNIYRI
+86 VDDKLTT
-96 EIREDTLNKELL
+96 TKL
-108 FSGNLNFDTNHPI
+108 FEGNLNFDTKYPL

-149 VYTYRDRIDKYEN
+149 LEDYDTKYWGIAN
-162 KNIPI
+162 YKATA
-167 SLIDKSFDFVAELQ
+167 FDFVPELQ
-181 LQEHIVISKI
+181 LNESISIKKI
-191 LGNGSFPQGTIQY
+191 IGTGEFPQGTIQY

-209 NKNGRQSNLFY
+209 DKHGRQSNLFA
-220 QSPLQYLSYAS
+220 QSDLQYLAYNK
-231 GVSPEDKVNCSFK
+231 GVSPEEKVNCSFK
-244 LKIYNPDKQFDY
+244 INISNLDSQFDY
-256 LRIYSIIRTSQDAT
+256 LRIYSIIRTSQDAV
-270 PTVKRVVDLSIS
+270 PTCKRVVDLEIVNTSIS
-282 DTNKNKTSL
+282 
-291 SKVSTLNTGSNL
+291 
-303 DDFGKTMEVTNI
+303 
-315 AKFEQIDNYNN
+315 Y
-326 GLYVQGAVCYGKYL
+326 
-340 FQAYIGGKFIDII
+340 
-353 DLETNQKQAL
+353 
-363 LTINIDVNT
+363 
-372 RAYHGNVL
+372 
-380 SFGKDIAPGS
+380 
-390 NFPYLYYSCEN
+390 
-401 NSNPQILVIKITS
+401 
-414 SNADS
+414 
-419 NQWTGELVQTIYLPE
+419 
-434 SNGGNSQ
+434 
-441 NGSTDISTTFKHYYQ
+441 
-456 NGCIDTENN
+456 
-465 CIWVSGYTMESFNSN
+465 
-480 IGAYDNNKLIYR
+480 
-492 KYELPSVSEKK
+492 
-503 VYFSYNNV
+503 
-511 LDSFIL
+511 
-517 PFKKGTQGMVIRN
+517 
-530 NKLYQCFGYDKGD
+530 
-543 VYDEF
+543 
-548 LDCINL
+548 
-554 STKQIFH
+554 
-561 SYQFPKT
+561 
-568 QLAGLGEELES
+568 
-579 PYIYK
+579 
-584 NNLYLSATVNSWRYY
+584 
-599 TLWSISFNG
+599 
-608 GGDIIVPPEPPI
+608 
-620 PEEKADISFIDNG
+620 IDNG
-633 SIGDIID
+633 STGDIID
-640 PTELLY
+640 NTELLY

-686 LLHDKISFKEI
+686 LLHNKISFKEI
-697 STSINTNIDYYNY
+697 SSSINNNIDYYNY

-761 GTSIKSKRAIITCNF
+761 GTSINSKRAMVTCDF
-776 VTGEISKIIDLNIW
+776 ATGDISEIIDLNVW

-799 SDNSLRTIQ
+799 ADNSLRTIQ

-826 AAFAM
+826 SAFAM

-842 CKPLTSNAYTDCEIQ
+842 CKPLISNAYTDCEIQ

-868 SYKGNV
+868 SYAGNV

-882 HIPIASYQPE
+882 YIPTASYQPE

-923 NEAYPDLTKDILKAA
+923 NEAYPDLTKDILKTA
-938 IPVEEW
+938 ISAEEW

-991 EQANNINVYNTK
+991 EQANNININSTK

-1032 EIKIKQFDKLY
+1032 EIKIKQFDELY

-1067 LFATYLWHRETSF
+1067 LFATYLWHRETTF

-1110 ICNTLY
+1110 VCNTLY

-1122 YLSEIEEDKKFNYY
+1122 YLSGIEEDKKFNYY

-1153 YTIKSNQDSFYG
+1153 YTIKSNQDSFYS

-1267 VDRGSTTLN
+1267 VNRGSTTLN

-1301 QNPYTGDNI
+1301 QNPYTGNNV
-1310 KSFLNSEYSNINVNR
+1310 KSFLNIDYSSINVNR
-1325 YDYYYLAEL
+1325 HDYYYLAEL

-1361 EPIDLEESVTLTGKY
+1361 EPIDLEGSVTLTGKY

-1476 DVDSW
+1476 DIDSW

-1512 QDNGISRL
+1512 QDSGVSRL

-1529 TSDGVPIEIANSA
+1529 TSDGVPIEIANSS

-1564 TSSGIYFI
+1564 TPSGIYFV
-1572 DNYNGGL
+1572 DTYNREL
-1579 YKLTSN
+1579 YRINDK
-1585 GIESISNNKMKNY
+1585 GITPISQNKFKNY
-1598 FSSLPIGEWSPNNIT
+1598 FTKLSPNVWSPSLWNYNNAENFVDSIKLEYDSIT
-1613 AKIDYD
+1613 S
-1619 DITKDLYIITKDS
+1619 DLYIINKDTA
-1632 SLAYN
+1632 LAYN
-1637 EFLGEFTSFYSYNPL
+1637 ELLGEFTSFYDYGSVL
-1652 YIVNLQ
+1652 YWINLE
-1658 DKSLQLQ
+1658 DKSLQIYNDGIY
-1665 TERIQDSALSEDITN
+1665 EA
-1680 IWESYKGNYG
+1680 YKGDYG
-1690 SFYGSDKAEANVEF
+1690 TFKGKRNCSAIIEF

-1728 INNWKADCYPFD
+1728 INNWKADYYPFD
-1740 TLEVSNEY
+1740 TLNVSNEY
-1748 QRGKNEASFTNVK
+1748 QEGNNIASGTTIK
-1761 KKFRTWRWQV
+1761 KKFRTWRWQI
-1771 PRNNKKNEDGVIT
+1771 PRNNKKNEDGIIT

-1799 KNYNSPLS
+1799 KKYNSPLS

>member
-9 QPKGINTNMS
+9 QPKGMNTNMS

-71 LIIFTHSTRLEGTEI
+71 LIIFTHSTRLKGTEI
-86 FSTTDNIYRI
+86 SSTTDNIYRI
-96 EIREDTLNKELL
+96 EIKEDTLNKELL

-149 VYTYRDRIDKYEN
+149 VYTYRDRIDEYER
-162 KNIPI
+162 KNISI
-167 SLIDKSFDFVAELQ
+167 NLIDKSLDFIAELQ

-363 LTINIDVNT
+363 LIINIDVNT

-548 LDCINL
+548 LDCIDL

-658 QKDGTLFLGNYEIKN
+658 QKDGTLFIGNYTINN
-673 NDLTKEQVTNLAA
+673 NDISEETAIKIRNL
-686 LLHDKISFKEI
+686 LSSKLGFKYKA
-697 STSINTNIDYYNY
+697 TSIFYKGKNDYYNY
-710 EGLLLSEDIAGFK
+710 EGQLGESDVAGFK
-723 YLEYYGIAIQFQ
+723 YMEWYGVAIQFQ
-735 NINGRFSSPIY
+735 NKNGRFSSPIY
-746 LGSIRNYIPSKIIQN
+746 LGSTRNYFPSRIVDYNLSEVVGVNRGELNLDINITELAKIVD
-761 GTSIKSKRAIITCNF
+761 T
-776 VTGEISKIIDLNIW
+776 NIW
-790 KKARLLMVK
+790 VKARLLIVNPTNNLK
-799 SDNSLRTIQ
+799 TVL
-808 CQGIVSP
+808 CQGIISS
-815 TVFNYSDRYNN
+815 TVFNYRDRYNN
-826 AAFAM
+826 APFTMSSWRMNSLGKHLKPLFANSIS
-831 ADWKMSPIGHN
+831 WGEVQNIEFSKSPIIGGNSTTRIIIKCIMRLSHYRTIVVSEDTRVLYDN
-842 CKPLTSNAYTDCEIQ
+842 TSPTIIKAKENLKKWNANIDITKIPDDSWKNNANIIQEI
-857 NISFSRSPFSN
+857 
-868 SYKGNV
+868 K
-874 RDLTLKYW
+874 
-882 HIPIASYQPE
+882 
-892 CYYAAMYDSGKLAK
+892 
-906 SFAREAPQ
+906 
-914 SYSRTLEMI
+914 I
-923 NEAYPDLTKDILKAA
+923 NDVDTIVNDF
-938 IPVEEW
+938 
-944 RKYNQDN
+944 
-951 LGSHVFNNIGNP
+951 G
-963 LYKDYLDNF
+963 
-972 SECFARDESI
+972 ECFAYDESL

-991 EQANNINVYNTK
+991 NQYNNINK
-1003 FRIIGVLE
+1003 KAKLRIIGILK
-1011 SKPLFANFLVQGE
+1011 SNPLFSNYLIQGSD
-1024 NLNDPSLG
+1024 LNDSSKGNVPTKN
-1032 EIKIKQFDKLY
+1032 IKDFT
-1043 SSLLWRDMDSSWDNL
+1043 SALLWRDMDSSWDNL
-1058 GSYDVNKDW
+1058 GDYDANKDW
-1067 LFATYLWHRETSF
+1067 LFATYLWHRETSY

-1085 EKKNSDGNSRKVW
+1085 EKKNSNGNSRKVW
-1098 SKPLKKIISNTR
+1098 SKPVKKIISNTR
-1110 ICNTLY
+1110 ECTTSY
-1116 LKDSIN
+1116 LRDSLSYIN
-1122 YLSEIEEDKKFNYY
+1122 DIEEINKFNYY
-1136 DINLNECKV
+1136 ELPIDDIKV
-1145 ITTNNDSL
+1145 ITTNRDVIYKLNSNMGDS
-1153 YTIKSNQDSFYG
+1153 YTETLSY
-1165 KEKLTYY
+1165 T
-1172 SDVNKLF
+1172 SDTNKLF
-1179 PTHIEY
+1179 PTNNEY
-1185 NIRGVSYTG
+1185 PIYGQQYYAYKEDSISD
-1194 GNLLNY
+1194 Y
-1200 IETDSYSNVKVDN
+1200 IIYNTIIVDG
-1213 KIVTSKDPI
+1213 KAVTSKDPV

-1231 AILNFATDNNQVVTL
+1231 AIISFGSKNNSTIKLPRMSIKHKSEIDRVGEDAVTRKL
-1246 PKPFET
+1246 
-1252 ISITPQAK
+1252 
-1260 YFVFWNA
+1260 FWN
-1267 VDRGSTTLN
+1267 TEN
-1276 QRSYYK
+1276 NSYTK
-1282 DSYLFKDWMDENS
+1282 DFIWTKYINEYANYM
-1295 STFATT
+1295 
-1301 QNPYTGDNI
+1301 NPTDIETNYFFYNANP
-1310 KSFLNSEYSNINVNR
+1310 SIN
-1325 YDYYYLAEL
+1325 DYYYLADL
-1334 YTTNNSPYETYTGNK
+1334 CVQDPDTSPYELSNGNK
-1349 DIISQYSFISIG
+1349 DIISQYSFIPAGEAIELIG
-1361 EPIDLEESVTLTGKY
+1361 DTISLRGNR

-1449 NYRQIEDEGVNNF
+1449 NYRQIEDEGVNIF

-1476 DVDSW
+1476 DIDSW

-1748 QRGKNEASFTNVK
+1748 QRGKNEASSINVK
-1761 KKFRTWRWQV
+1761 KKFRTWRWQI
-1771 PRNNKKNEDGVIT
+1771 PRNSKKNEDGIIT

-1792 WAKIRLS
+1792 WAKIKLS
-1799 KNYNSPLS
+1799 KKYNSPLS

>member
-96 EIREDTLNKELL
+96 EIKEDTLNKELL

-149 VYTYRDRIDKYEN
+149 VYTYRDRIDEYER
-162 KNIPI
+162 KNISI
-167 SLIDKSFDFVAELQ
+167 NLIDKSLDFIAELQ

-658 QKDGTLFLGNYEIKN
+658 QKDGTLFIGNYTINN
-673 NDLTKEQVTNLAA
+673 NDISEETAIKIRNL
-686 LLHDKISFKEI
+686 LSSKLGFKYKA
-697 STSINTNIDYYNY
+697 TSIFYKGKNDYYNY
-710 EGLLLSEDIAGFK
+710 EGQLGESDVAGFK
-723 YLEYYGIAIQFQ
+723 YMEWYGVAIQFQ
-735 NINGRFSSPIY
+735 NKNGRFSSPIY
-746 LGSIRNYIPSKIIQN
+746 LGSTRNYFPSRIVDYNLSEVVGVNRGELNLDINITELAKIVD
-761 GTSIKSKRAIITCNF
+761 T
-776 VTGEISKIIDLNIW
+776 NIW
-790 KKARLLMVK
+790 VKARLLIVNPTNNLK
-799 SDNSLRTIQ
+799 TVL
-808 CQGIVSP
+808 CQGIISS
-815 TVFNYSDRYNN
+815 TVFNYRDRYNN
-826 AAFAM
+826 APFTMSSWRMNSLGKHLKPLFANSIS
-831 ADWKMSPIGHN
+831 WGEVQNIEFSKSPIIGGNSTTRIIIKCIMRLSHYRTIVVSEDTRVLYDN
-842 CKPLTSNAYTDCEIQ
+842 TSPTIIKAKENLKKWNANIDITKIPDDSWKNNANIIQEI
-857 NISFSRSPFSN
+857 
-868 SYKGNV
+868 K
-874 RDLTLKYW
+874 
-882 HIPIASYQPE
+882 
-892 CYYAAMYDSGKLAK
+892 
-906 SFAREAPQ
+906 
-914 SYSRTLEMI
+914 I
-923 NEAYPDLTKDILKAA
+923 NDVDTIVNDF
-938 IPVEEW
+938 
-944 RKYNQDN
+944 
-951 LGSHVFNNIGNP
+951 G
-963 LYKDYLDNF
+963 
-972 SECFARDESI
+972 ECFAYDESL

-991 EQANNINVYNTK
+991 NQYNNINK
-1003 FRIIGVLE
+1003 KAKLRIIGILK
-1011 SKPLFANFLVQGE
+1011 SNPLFSNYLIQGSD
-1024 NLNDPSLG
+1024 LNDSSKGNVPTKN
-1032 EIKIKQFDKLY
+1032 IKDFT
-1043 SSLLWRDMDSSWDNL
+1043 SALLWRDMDSSWDNL
-1058 GSYDVNKDW
+1058 GDYDANKDW
-1067 LFATYLWHRETSF
+1067 LFATYLWHRETSY

-1085 EKKNSDGNSRKVW
+1085 EKKNSNGNSRKVW
-1098 SKPLKKIISNTR
+1098 SKPVKKIISNTR
-1110 ICNTLY
+1110 ECTTSY
-1116 LKDSIN
+1116 LRDSLSYIN
-1122 YLSEIEEDKKFNYY
+1122 DIEEINKFNYY
-1136 DINLNECKV
+1136 ELPIDDIKV
-1145 ITTNNDSL
+1145 ITTNRDVIYKLNSNMGDS
-1153 YTIKSNQDSFYG
+1153 YTETLFY
-1165 KEKLTYY
+1165 T
-1172 SDVNKLF
+1172 SDTNKLF
-1179 PTHIEY
+1179 PTNNEY
-1185 NIRGVSYTG
+1185 PIYGQQYYAYKEDSISD
-1194 GNLLNY
+1194 Y
-1200 IETDSYSNVKVDN
+1200 IIYNTIIVDG
-1213 KIVTSKDPI
+1213 KAVTSKDPV

-1231 AILNFATDNNQVVTL
+1231 AIISFGSKNNSTIKLPRMSIKHKSEIDRVGEDAVVRKL
-1246 PKPFET
+1246 
-1252 ISITPQAK
+1252 
-1260 YFVFWNA
+1260 FWN
-1267 VDRGSTTLN
+1267 TEN
-1276 QRSYYK
+1276 NSYTK
-1282 DSYLFKDWMDENS
+1282 DFIWTKYINEYANYM
-1295 STFATT
+1295 
-1301 QNPYTGDNI
+1301 NPTNI
-1310 KSFLNSEYSNINVNR
+1310 ETNYFFYNANPSIN
-1325 YDYYYLAEL
+1325 DYYYLADL
-1334 YTTNNSPYETYTGNK
+1334 CVQDPDTSPYELSNGNK
-1349 DIISQYSFISIG
+1349 DIISQYSFIPAGEAIELIG
-1361 EPIDLEESVTLTGKY
+1361 DTISLRGNH

-1449 NYRQIEDEGVNNF
+1449 NYRQIEDEGVINF

-1476 DVDSW
+1476 DIDSW

-1728 INNWKADCYPFD
+1728 INNWKADYYPFD

-1748 QRGKNEASFTNVK
+1748 QRGKNEASSINVK
-1761 KKFRTWRWQV
+1761 KKFRTWRWQI
-1771 PRNNKKNEDGVIT
+1771 PRNNKKNEDGIIT

-1792 WAKIRLS
+1792 WTKIKLS
-1799 KNYNSPLS
+1799 KKYNSPLS

>member
-9 QPKGINTNMS
+9 QPKGMNTNMS

-71 LIIFTHSTRLEGTEI
+71 LIIFTHSTRLKGTEI
-86 FSTTDNIYRI
+86 SSTTDNIYRI
-96 EIREDTLNKELL
+96 EIKEDTLNKELL

-149 VYTYRDRIDKYEN
+149 VYTYRDRIDEYER
-162 KNIPI
+162 KNISI
-167 SLIDKSFDFVAELQ
+167 NLIDKSLDFIAELQ

-414 SNADS
+414 SNTDS

-658 QKDGTLFLGNYEIKN
+658 QKDGTLFIGNYTINN
-673 NDLTKEQVTNLAA
+673 NDISEETAIKIRNL
-686 LLHDKISFKEI
+686 LSSKLGFKYKA
-697 STSINTNIDYYNY
+697 TSIFYKGKNDYYNY
-710 EGLLLSEDIAGFK
+710 EGQLGESDVAGFK
-723 YLEYYGIAIQFQ
+723 YMEWYGVAIQFQ
-735 NINGRFSSPIY
+735 NKNGRFSSPIY
-746 LGSIRNYIPSKIIQN
+746 LGSTRNYFPSRIVDYNLSEVVGVNRGELNLDINITELAKIVD
-761 GTSIKSKRAIITCNF
+761 T
-776 VTGEISKIIDLNIW
+776 NIW
-790 KKARLLMVK
+790 VKARLLIVNPTNNLK
-799 SDNSLRTIQ
+799 TVL
-808 CQGIVSP
+808 CQGIISS
-815 TVFNYSDRYNN
+815 TVFNYRDRYNN
-826 AAFAM
+826 APFTMSSWRMNSLGKHLKPLFANSIS
-831 ADWKMSPIGHN
+831 WGEVQNIEFSKSPIIGGNSTTRIIIKCIMRLSHYRTIVVSEDTRVLYDN
-842 CKPLTSNAYTDCEIQ
+842 TSPTIIKAKENLKKWNANIDITKIPDDSWKNNANIIQEI
-857 NISFSRSPFSN
+857 
-868 SYKGNV
+868 K
-874 RDLTLKYW
+874 
-882 HIPIASYQPE
+882 
-892 CYYAAMYDSGKLAK
+892 
-906 SFAREAPQ
+906 
-914 SYSRTLEMI
+914 I
-923 NEAYPDLTKDILKAA
+923 NDVDTIVNDF
-938 IPVEEW
+938 
-944 RKYNQDN
+944 
-951 LGSHVFNNIGNP
+951 G
-963 LYKDYLDNF
+963 
-972 SECFARDESI
+972 ECFAYDESL

-991 EQANNINVYNTK
+991 NQYNNINK
-1003 FRIIGVLE
+1003 KAKLRIIGILK
-1011 SKPLFANFLVQGE
+1011 SNPLFSNYLIQGSD
-1024 NLNDPSLG
+1024 LNDSSKGNVPTKN
-1032 EIKIKQFDKLY
+1032 IKDFT
-1043 SSLLWRDMDSSWDNL
+1043 SALLWRDMDSSWDNL
-1058 GSYDVNKDW
+1058 GDYDANKDW
-1067 LFATYLWHRETSF
+1067 LFATYLWHRETSY

-1085 EKKNSDGNSRKVW
+1085 EKKNSNGNSRKVW
-1098 SKPLKKIISNTR
+1098 SKPVKKIISNTR
-1110 ICNTLY
+1110 ECTTSY
-1116 LKDSIN
+1116 LRDSLSYIN
-1122 YLSEIEEDKKFNYY
+1122 DIEEINKFNYY
-1136 DINLNECKV
+1136 ELPIDDIKV
-1145 ITTNNDSL
+1145 ITTNRDVIYKLNSNMGDS
-1153 YTIKSNQDSFYG
+1153 YTETLSY
-1165 KEKLTYY
+1165 T
-1172 SDVNKLF
+1172 SDTNKLF
-1179 PTHIEY
+1179 PTNNEY
-1185 NIRGVSYTG
+1185 PIYGQQYYAYKEDSISD
-1194 GNLLNY
+1194 Y
-1200 IETDSYSNVKVDN
+1200 IIYNTIIVDG
-1213 KIVTSKDPI
+1213 KAVTSKDPV

-1231 AILNFATDNNQVVTL
+1231 AIISFGSKNNSTIKLPRMSIKHKSEIDRVGEDAVVRKL
-1246 PKPFET
+1246 
-1252 ISITPQAK
+1252 
-1260 YFVFWNA
+1260 FWN
-1267 VDRGSTTLN
+1267 TEN
-1276 QRSYYK
+1276 NSYTK
-1282 DSYLFKDWMDENS
+1282 DFIWTKYINEYANYM
-1295 STFATT
+1295 
-1301 QNPYTGDNI
+1301 NPTNI
-1310 KSFLNSEYSNINVNR
+1310 ETNYFFYNANPSIN
-1325 YDYYYLAEL
+1325 DYYYLADL
-1334 YTTNNSPYETYTGNK
+1334 CVQDPDTSPYELSNGNK
-1349 DIISQYSFISIG
+1349 DIISQYSFIPAGEAIELIG
-1361 EPIDLEESVTLTGKY
+1361 DTISLRGNH

-1476 DVDSW
+1476 DIDSW

-1728 INNWKADCYPFD
+1728 INNWKSDYYPFD

-1748 QRGKNEASFTNVK
+1748 QRGKNEASSINVK
-1761 KKFRTWRWQV
+1761 KKFRTWRWQI
-1771 PRNNKKNEDGVIT
+1771 PRNSKKNEDGIIT

-1792 WAKIRLS
+1792 WAKIKLS
-1799 KNYNSPLS
+1799 KKYNSPLS

>member
-9 QPKGINTNMS
+9 QPKGMNTNMS

-71 LIIFTHSTRLEGTEI
+71 LIIFTHSTRLKGTEI
-86 FSTTDNIYRI
+86 SSTTDNIYRI
-96 EIREDTLNKELL
+96 EIKEDTLNKELL

-149 VYTYRDRIDKYEN
+149 VYTYRDRIDEYER
-162 KNIPI
+162 KNISI
-167 SLIDKSFDFVAELQ
+167 NLIDKSLDFIAELQ

-380 SFGKDIAPGS
+380 SFSKDIAPGS

-530 NKLYQCFGYDKGD
+530 NKLYQCFGYDEGD

-608 GGDIIVPPEPPI
+608 GGDIIIPPEPPI
-620 PEEKADISFIDNG
+620 PEEEADISFIDNG

-658 QKDGTLFLGNYEIKN
+658 QKDGTLFIGNYTINN
-673 NDLTKEQVTNLAA
+673 NDISEETAINIRNL
-686 LLHDKISFKEI
+686 LGSNLKFKYKA
-697 STSINTNIDYYNY
+697 TSISYKGKNDYYNY
-710 EGLLLSEDIAGFK
+710 EGQLGESDVAGFK
-723 YLEYYGIAIQFQ
+723 YMEWYGVAIQFQ
-735 NINGRFSSPIY
+735 NKNGRFSSPIY
-746 LGSIRNYIPSKIIQN
+746 LGSTRNYFPSRIVDYNLSEIVGVNRGELNLDINITELAKIVD
-761 GTSIKSKRAIITCNF
+761 T
-776 VTGEISKIIDLNIW
+776 NIW
-790 KKARLLMVK
+790 VKARLLIVNPTNNLK
-799 SDNSLRTIQ
+799 TVL
-808 CQGIVSP
+808 CQGIISS
-815 TVFNYSDRYNN
+815 TVFNYRDRYNN
-826 AAFAM
+826 APFTMSSWRMNSLGKHLKPLFANSIS
-831 ADWKMSPIGHN
+831 WGEVQNIEFSKSPIIGGNSTTRIIIKCIMQLSHYRTIVVSEDTRVLYDN
-842 CKPLTSNAYTDCEIQ
+842 TSPTIIKAKENLKKWNANIDITKIPDDSWKNNANIIQEI
-857 NISFSRSPFSN
+857 
-868 SYKGNV
+868 K
-874 RDLTLKYW
+874 
-882 HIPIASYQPE
+882 
-892 CYYAAMYDSGKLAK
+892 
-906 SFAREAPQ
+906 
-914 SYSRTLEMI
+914 I
-923 NEAYPDLTKDILKAA
+923 NDVDTIVNDF
-938 IPVEEW
+938 
-944 RKYNQDN
+944 
-951 LGSHVFNNIGNP
+951 G
-963 LYKDYLDNF
+963 
-972 SECFARDESI
+972 ECFAYDESL

-991 EQANNINVYNTK
+991 NQYNNINK
-1003 FRIIGVLE
+1003 KAKLRIIGILK
-1011 SKPLFANFLVQGE
+1011 SNPLFSNYLIQGSD
-1024 NLNDPSLG
+1024 LNDSSKGNVPTKN
-1032 EIKIKQFDKLY
+1032 IKDFT
-1043 SSLLWRDMDSSWDNL
+1043 SALLWRDMDSSWDNL
-1058 GSYDVNKDW
+1058 GDYDANKDW
-1067 LFATYLWHRETSF
+1067 LFATYLWHRETSY

-1085 EKKNSDGNSRKVW
+1085 EKKNSNGNSRKVW
-1098 SKPLKKIISNTR
+1098 SKPVKKIISNTR
-1110 ICNTLY
+1110 ECTTSY
-1116 LKDSIN
+1116 LRDSLSYIN
-1122 YLSEIEEDKKFNYY
+1122 DIEEINKFNYY
-1136 DINLNECKV
+1136 ELPIDDIKV
-1145 ITTNNDSL
+1145 ITTNRDVIYKLNSNMGDS
-1153 YTIKSNQDSFYG
+1153 YTETLSY
-1165 KEKLTYY
+1165 T
-1172 SDVNKLF
+1172 SDTNKLF
-1179 PTHIEY
+1179 PTNNEY
-1185 NIRGVSYTG
+1185 PIYGQQSYAYKEDSISD
-1194 GNLLNY
+1194 Y
-1200 IETDSYSNVKVDN
+1200 IIYNTIIVDG
-1213 KIVTSKDPI
+1213 KAVTSKDPV

-1231 AILNFATDNNQVVTL
+1231 AIISFGSKNNSTIKLPRMSIKHKSEIDRVGEDAVVRKL
-1246 PKPFET
+1246 
-1252 ISITPQAK
+1252 
-1260 YFVFWNA
+1260 FWN
-1267 VDRGSTTLN
+1267 TEN
-1276 QRSYYK
+1276 NSYTK
-1282 DSYLFKDWMDENS
+1282 DFIWTKYINEYANYM
-1295 STFATT
+1295 
-1301 QNPYTGDNI
+1301 NPTNI
-1310 KSFLNSEYSNINVNR
+1310 ETNYFFYNANPSIN
-1325 YDYYYLAEL
+1325 DYYYLADL
-1334 YTTNNSPYETYTGNK
+1334 CVQDPDTSPYELSNGNK
-1349 DIISQYSFISIG
+1349 DIISQYSFIPAGEAIELIG
-1361 EPIDLEESVTLTGKY
+1361 DTISLRGNH

-1476 DVDSW
+1476 DIDSW

-1748 QRGKNEASFTNVK
+1748 QRGKNEASSINVK
-1761 KKFRTWRWQV
+1761 KKFRTWRWQI
-1771 PRNNKKNEDGVIT
+1771 PRNSKKNEDGIIT

-1792 WAKIRLS
+1792 WAKIKLS
-1799 KNYNSPLS
+1799 KKYNSPLS

>member
-9 QPKGINTNMS
+9 QPKGISTNMS

-96 EIREDTLNKELL
+96 EIKEDTLNKELL

-149 VYTYRDRIDKYEN
+149 VYTYRDRIDKYER
-162 KNIPI
+162 KNIFI
-167 SLIDKSFDFVAELQ
+167 NLIDKSLDFIAELQ

-270 PTVKRVVDLSIS
+270 PTVKRVIDLSIS

-303 DDFGKTMEVTNI
+303 DDFGKTMKVTNI

-372 RAYHGNVL
+372 QAYHGNVL

-419 NQWTGELVQTIYLPE
+419 NQWTGELVQTIYLPK

-517 PFKKGTQGMVIRN
+517 PFKKGTQGMIIRN

-548 LDCINL
+548 LDCIDL

-599 TLWSISFNG
+599 TLWNISFNG

-658 QKDGTLFLGNYEIKN
+658 QKDGTLFIGNYTINN
-673 NDLTKEQVTNLAA
+673 NDISEETAIKIRNL
-686 LLHDKISFKEI
+686 LSSKLGFKYKA
-697 STSINTNIDYYNY
+697 TSISYKGKNDYYNY
-710 EGLLLSEDIAGFK
+710 EGQLGESDVAGFK
-723 YLEYYGIAIQFQ
+723 YMEWYGVAIQFQ
-735 NINGRFSSPIY
+735 NKNGRFSSPIY
-746 LGSIRNYIPSKIIQN
+746 LGSTRNYFPSRIVDYNLSEVVGVNRGELNLDINITELAKIVD
-761 GTSIKSKRAIITCNF
+761 T
-776 VTGEISKIIDLNIW
+776 NIW
-790 KKARLLMVK
+790 VKARLLIVNPTNNLK
-799 SDNSLRTIQ
+799 TVL
-808 CQGIVSP
+808 CQGIISS
-815 TVFNYSDRYNN
+815 TVFNYRDRYNN
-826 AAFAM
+826 APFTMSSWRMTSLGKHLNPLSVNYTA
-831 ADWKMSPIGHN
+831 WGEVQNIGYYKSPIIEGN
-842 CKPLTSNAYTDCEIQ
+842 STVRIIIKCAMRSSDYETIVVLEDKSVLYNSTFSTIIRAKESLKDWNASIDVNKIPDDSWKNNANIIQEI
-857 NISFSRSPFSN
+857 
-868 SYKGNV
+868 K
-874 RDLTLKYW
+874 
-882 HIPIASYQPE
+882 
-892 CYYAAMYDSGKLAK
+892 
-906 SFAREAPQ
+906 
-914 SYSRTLEMI
+914 I
-923 NEAYPDLTKDILKAA
+923 NGVDTIVNDF
-938 IPVEEW
+938 
-944 RKYNQDN
+944 
-951 LGSHVFNNIGNP
+951 G
-963 LYKDYLDNF
+963 
-972 SECFARDESI
+972 ECFAYDESL

-991 EQANNINVYNTK
+991 NQYNNINK
-1003 FRIIGVLE
+1003 KAKLRIIGILE
-1011 SKPLFANFLVQGE
+1011 SNPLFSDYLIQGSD
-1024 NLNDPSLG
+1024 LNDSSKGNVPTKN
-1032 EIKIKQFDKLY
+1032 IKDFA
-1043 SSLLWRDMDSSWDNL
+1043 SALLWRDMDSSWDNL
-1058 GSYDVNKDW
+1058 GNYDANKDW
-1067 LFATYLWHRETSF
+1067 LFATYLWHRETSY

-1085 EKKNSDGNSRKVW
+1085 ERKDSNGNSRKVW
-1098 SKPLKKIISNTR
+1098 SKPVKKIISNTR
-1110 ICNTLY
+1110 ECTTSY
-1116 LKDSIN
+1116 LRDSLSYIN
-1122 YLSEIEEDKKFNYY
+1122 DIEEINKFNYY
-1136 DINLNECKV
+1136 ELPIDDIKV
-1145 ITTNNDSL
+1145 ITTNRDTIYKLNSNMGDS
-1153 YTIKSNQDSFYG
+1153 YTETLSYA
-1165 KEKLTYY
+1165 
-1172 SDVNKLF
+1172 SDTNKLF
-1179 PTHIEY
+1179 PTNNEY
-1185 NIRGVSYTG
+1185 PIYGHQYYAYKGDSIIDDIIYDTIR
-1194 GNLLNY
+1194 
-1200 IETDSYSNVKVDN
+1200 VDG
-1213 KIVTSKDPI
+1213 KAVTSKDPI

-1231 AILNFATDNNQVVTL
+1231 AIISFGSKNNSTIKLPRMSINHRSEIDSVGEDAVTRKL
-1246 PKPFET
+1246 
-1252 ISITPQAK
+1252 
-1260 YFVFWNA
+1260 FWN
-1267 VDRGSTTLN
+1267 TEN
-1276 QRSYYK
+1276 NSYTK
-1282 DSYLFKDWMDENS
+1282 DFIWTKYINEYANYM
-1295 STFATT
+1295 
-1301 QNPYTGDNI
+1301 NPTDIETNYFFYNANPI
-1310 KSFLNSEYSNINVNR
+1310 INN
-1325 YDYYYLAEL
+1325 YYYLADL
-1334 YTTNNSPYETYTGNK
+1334 CVQDPDTSPYELSNGNK
-1349 DIISQYSFISIG
+1349 DIISQYSFIPAGEAIELIG
-1361 EPIDLEESVTLTGKY
+1361 DTISLRGNR

-1409 SRINLDGRYDK
+1409 SRINLDGRYDA

-1476 DVDSW
+1476 DIDSW

-1520 LYNSRVQVN
+1520 LYNSRVQIN

-1690 SFYGSDKAEANVEF
+1690 SFYGSDKAEVNVEF

-1748 QRGKNEASFTNVK
+1748 QRGKNEASSITVK
-1761 KKFRTWRWQV
+1761 KKFRTWRWQI
-1771 PRNNKKNEDGVIT
+1771 PRNNKKNEDSIIT

-1792 WAKIRLS
+1792 WTKIKLS
-1799 KNYNSPLS
+1799 KKYNSPLS

>member
-9 QPKGINTNMS
+9 QPKGMNTNMS

-71 LIIFTHSTRLEGTEI
+71 LIIFTHSTRLKGTEI

-96 EIREDTLNKELL
+96 EIKEDTLNKELL

-149 VYTYRDRIDKYEN
+149 VYTYRDRIDEYER
-162 KNIPI
+162 KNIFI
-167 SLIDKSFDFVAELQ
+167 NLIDKSLDFIAELQ

-363 LTINIDVNT
+363 LIINIDVNT

-584 NNLYLSATVNSWRYY
+584 NNLYLSATVNNWRYY

-620 PEEKADISFIDNG
+620 PKEKADISFIDNG

-658 QKDGTLFLGNYEIKN
+658 QKDGTLFIGNYTINN
-673 NDLTKEQVTNLAA
+673 NDISEETAIKIRNL
-686 LLHDKISFKEI
+686 LSSKLGFKYKA
-697 STSINTNIDYYNY
+697 TSIFYKGKNDYYNY
-710 EGLLLSEDIAGFK
+710 EGQLGESDVAGFK
-723 YLEYYGIAIQFQ
+723 YMEWYGVAIQFQ
-735 NINGRFSSPIY
+735 NKNGRFSSPIY
-746 LGSIRNYIPSKIIQN
+746 LGSTRNYFPSRIVDYNLSEVVGVNRGELNLDINITELAKIVD
-761 GTSIKSKRAIITCNF
+761 T
-776 VTGEISKIIDLNIW
+776 NIW
-790 KKARLLMVK
+790 VKARLLIVNPTNNLK
-799 SDNSLRTIQ
+799 TVL
-808 CQGIVSP
+808 CQGIISS
-815 TVFNYSDRYNN
+815 TVFNYRDRYNN
-826 AAFAM
+826 APFTM
-831 ADWKMSPIGHN
+831 SSWRMNSLGKHLNPLFGNSISWGEVQNIEFSKSPIIGG
-842 CKPLTSNAYTDCEIQ
+842 
-857 NISFSRSPFSN
+857 N
-868 SYKGNV
+868 STTRITIKCI
-874 RDLTLKYW
+874 RQLTLYRTIVVSEDTRVLYDNTSSTIIKAKENLKKW
-882 HIPIASYQPE
+882 NANIDITKIPD
-892 CYYAAMYDSGKLAK
+892 DSWKNNANITQEIK
-906 SFAREAPQ
+906 
-914 SYSRTLEMI
+914 I
-923 NEAYPDLTKDILKAA
+923 ND
-938 IPVEEW
+938 V
-944 RKYNQDN
+944 DN
-951 LGSHVFNNIGNP
+951 IVNDFG
-963 LYKDYLDNF
+963 
-972 SECFARDESI
+972 ECFAYDESL

-991 EQANNINVYNTK
+991 NQYNNINK
-1003 FRIIGVLE
+1003 KAKLRIIGILK
-1011 SKPLFANFLVQGE
+1011 SNPLFSNYLIQGSD
-1024 NLNDPSLG
+1024 LNDSSKGNVPT
-1032 EIKIKQFDKLY
+1032 ENIKDFT
-1043 SSLLWRDMDSSWDNL
+1043 SALLWRDMDSSWDNL
-1058 GSYDVNKDW
+1058 GDYDANKDW
-1067 LFATYLWHRETSF
+1067 LFATYLWHRETSY

-1085 EKKNSDGNSRKVW
+1085 EKKNSNGNSRKVW
-1098 SKPLKKIISNTR
+1098 SKPVKKIISNTR
-1110 ICNTLY
+1110 ECTTSY
-1116 LKDSIN
+1116 LRDSLSYIN
-1122 YLSEIEEDKKFNYY
+1122 DIEEINKFNYY
-1136 DINLNECKV
+1136 ELPIDDIKV
-1145 ITTNNDSL
+1145 ITTNSDAIYKLNSNMGDS
-1153 YTIKSNQDSFYG
+1153 YTETLSY
-1165 KEKLTYY
+1165 T
-1172 SDVNKLF
+1172 SDTNKLF
-1179 PTHIEY
+1179 PTNNEY
-1185 NIRGVSYTG
+1185 PIYGQQYYAYKGDSISD
-1194 GNLLNY
+1194 Y
-1200 IETDSYSNVKVDN
+1200 ITYNTIIVDG
-1213 KIVTSKDPI
+1213 KAVTSKDPV

-1231 AILNFATDNNQVVTL
+1231 AIISFGFKNNSTVKL
-1246 PKPFET
+1246 PRM
-1252 ISITPQAK
+1252 SINHKSDIDRVGEDAITRRL
-1260 YFVFWNA
+1260 FWN
-1267 VDRGSTTLN
+1267 TKN
-1276 QRSYYK
+1276 NSYTK
-1282 DSYLFKDWMDENS
+1282 DFIWTKYINEYANYM
-1295 STFATT
+1295 
-1301 QNPYTGDNI
+1301 NPTDIGTNYFFYNANPG
-1310 KSFLNSEYSNINVNR
+1310 IN
-1325 YDYYYLAEL
+1325 DYYYLADL
-1334 YTTNNSPYETYTGNK
+1334 CVQDPDTSPYELSNGNK
-1349 DIISQYSFISIG
+1349 DIISQYSFIPAGEAIELIG
-1361 EPIDLEESVTLTGKY
+1361 DTISLRGNH

-1476 DVDSW
+1476 DIDSW

-1520 LYNSRVQVN
+1520 LYNSRVQIN

>member
-9 QPKGINTNMS
+9 QPKGMNTNMS

-52 TKLLDISGTPIGVC
+52 KILNTGISGCVIGTCV
-66 ILNKY
+66 LNKY
-71 LIIFTHSTRLEGTEI
+71 LVLFTQKTEAHRRPDGSIVSYNIDSIYRLEI
-86 FSTTDNIYRI
+86 VDN
-96 EIREDTLNKELL
+96 ELITAQL
-108 FSGNLNFDTNHPI
+108 FEGSLNFDTKYPI

-149 VYTYRDRIDKYEN
+149 LEDYTAKYEDIIEY
-162 KNIPI
+162 KATA
-167 SLIDKSFDFVAELQ
+167 FDFVPELQ
-181 LQEHIVISKI
+181 LNESIFIKKI
-191 LGNGSFPQGTIQY
+191 IGTGEFPQGTIQY

-209 NKNGRQSNLFY
+209 NKNGRQSNLFT
-220 QSPLQYLSYAS
+220 QSDLQYLAYNK
-231 GVSPEDKVNCSFK
+231 GVSPEEKVNCSFK
-244 LKIYNPDKQFDY
+244 IYIDNVDRQFDY

-456 NGCIDTENN
+456 NGCIDAENN

-620 PEEKADISFIDNG
+620 PEEKSDISFIDNG

-658 QKDGTLFLGNYEIKN
+658 QKDGTLFIGNYTINNNDISEETAIKIRNLLGNK
-673 NDLTKEQVTNLAA
+673 LG
-686 LLHDKISFKEI
+686 FKYKA
-697 STSINTNIDYYNY
+697 TSISYKGKNDYYNY
-710 EGLLLSEDIAGFK
+710 EGQLGESDVAGFK
-723 YLEYYGIAIQFQ
+723 YMEWYGVAIQFQ
-735 NINGRFSSPIY
+735 NKNGRFSSPIY
-746 LGSIRNYIPSKIIQN
+746 LGSTRNYFPPRIIDYN
-761 GTSIKSKRAIITCNF
+761 LSEEVGVNRGELNLDIDITEL
-776 VTGEISKIIDLNIW
+776 VKIIDTNIW
-790 KKARLLMVK
+790 VKARLLIVNPT
-799 SDNSLRTIQ
+799 NSLKTVL
-808 CQGIVSP
+808 CQGIISS
-815 TVFNYSDRYNN
+815 TVFNYRDRYNN
-826 AAFAM
+826 APFTMSSWRMNSLGKHLNSLFANSIS
-831 ADWKMSPIGHN
+831 WG
-842 CKPLTSNAYTDCEIQ
+842 EIQ
-857 NISFSRSPFSN
+857 NIEFSKSPIIIGESPTTKINIKCTIYLGYYRTIVISEDNRVLYDKTSPTTIKAKENLKKWNSN
-868 SYKGNV
+868 IDITKIS
-874 RDLTLKYW
+874 D
-882 HIPIASYQPE
+882 
-892 CYYAAMYDSGKLAK
+892 DSWKNNATILQEIK
-906 SFAREAPQ
+906 
-914 SYSRTLEMI
+914 I
-923 NEAYPDLTKDILKAA
+923 NDVDTIVNDF
-938 IPVEEW
+938 
-944 RKYNQDN
+944 
-951 LGSHVFNNIGNP
+951 G
-963 LYKDYLDNF
+963 
-972 SECFARDESI
+972 ECFAYDESL

-991 EQANNINVYNTK
+991 NQYNNINKNAK
-1003 FRIIGVLE
+1003 LRIIGILK
-1011 SKPLFANFLVQGE
+1011 SNPLFSNYLIQGSD
-1024 NLNDPSLG
+1024 LNDPSKG
-1032 EIKIKQFDKLY
+1032 NVPTKNIKNFT
-1043 SSLLWRDMDSSWDNL
+1043 SALLWRDMDSSWDNL
-1058 GSYDVNKDW
+1058 GDYDANKDW
-1067 LFATYLWHRETSF
+1067 LFATYLWHRETSY

-1098 SKPLKKIISNTR
+1098 SKPVKKIISNTR
-1110 ICNTLY
+1110 ECTTSY
-1116 LKDSIN
+1116 LRDS
-1122 YLSEIEEDKKFNYY
+1122 LSYIDDIEEINKFNYY
-1136 DINLNECKV
+1136 ELPIDDIKV
-1145 ITTNNDSL
+1145 ITTNNDAIYKLNSNMGNS
-1153 YTIKSNQDSFYG
+1153 YTETLSY
-1165 KEKLTYY
+1165 T
-1172 SDVNKLF
+1172 SDTNKLF
-1179 PTHIEY
+1179 PTNNEY
-1185 NIRGVSYTG
+1185 PIYGQQYYAYNEDSISD
-1194 GNLLNY
+1194 Y
-1200 IETDSYSNVKVDN
+1200 ITYNTIIVNGKA
-1213 KIVTSKDPI
+1213 VTSKDPV
-1222 RIKYKETPH
+1222 RIKYRETPH
-1231 AILNFATDNNQVVTL
+1231 AIISFGSKNNSTVKLPRMSINHKSEIDRVGEDAVTRRL
-1246 PKPFET
+1246 
-1252 ISITPQAK
+1252 
-1260 YFVFWNA
+1260 FWN
-1267 VDRGSTTLN
+1267 TKN
-1276 QRSYYK
+1276 NSYTK
-1282 DSYLFKDWMDENS
+1282 DFIWTKYINEYTNYM
-1295 STFATT
+1295 
-1301 QNPYTGDNI
+1301 NPTDIGNNYFFYNANP
-1310 KSFLNSEYSNINVNR
+1310 SIN
-1325 YDYYYLAEL
+1325 DYYYLADL
-1334 YTTNNSPYETYTGNK
+1334 CVQDPDTSPYELSNGNK
-1349 DIISQYSFISIG
+1349 DIISQYSFIPAG
-1361 EPIDLEESVTLTGKY
+1361 EAINLTGETISLRGNH

-1476 DVDSW
+1476 YVDSW

-1512 QDNGISRL
+1512 QDSGVSRL

-1564 TSSGIYFI
+1564 TPQGIYFV
-1572 DNYNGGL
+1572 DTYNGEL
-1579 YKLTSN
+1579 YRINDK
-1585 GIESISNNKMKNY
+1585 GITPISQNKFKNY
-1598 FSSLPIGEWSPNNIT
+1598 FTKLRSNVWSPSLWNYNNAEDFVDSI
-1613 AKIDYD
+1613 KLEYD
-1619 DITKDLYIITKDS
+1619 STTSDLYIINKDTA
-1632 SLAYN
+1632 LAYN
-1637 EFLGEFTSFYSYNPL
+1637 ELLGEFTSFYDYGSVL
-1652 YIVNLQ
+1652 YWINLE
-1658 DKSLQLQ
+1658 DKSLQIYNDGMY
-1665 TERIQDSALSEDITN
+1665 EA
-1680 IWESYKGNYG
+1680 YKGDYG
-1690 SFYGSDKAEANVEF
+1690 TFKGKRNSPAVIEF

-1718 VELTTSDIAK
+1718 IELTTSDIAK

-1748 QRGKNEASFTNVK
+1748 QRGKNEASSTNVK
-1761 KKFRTWRWQV
+1761 KKFRTWRWQI
-1771 PRNNKKNEDGVIT
+1771 PRNNKKNEDGIIT

>member
-9 QPKGINTNMS
+9 QPKGMNTNMS

-52 TKLLDISGTPIGVC
+52 KILNTGISGCVIGTCV
-66 ILNKY
+66 LNKY
-71 LIIFTHSTRLEGTEI
+71 LVLFTQKTEAHRRPDGSIVSYNIDSIYRLEI
-86 FSTTDNIYRI
+86 VDN
-96 EIREDTLNKELL
+96 ELITAQL
-108 FSGNLNFDTNHPI
+108 FEGSLNFDTKYPI

-149 VYTYRDRIDKYEN
+149 LEDYTAKYEDIIEY
-162 KNIPI
+162 KATA
-167 SLIDKSFDFVAELQ
+167 FDFVPELQ
-181 LQEHIVISKI
+181 LNESISIKKI
-191 LGNGSFPQGTIQY
+191 IGTGEFPQGTIQY

-209 NKNGRQSNLFY
+209 NKNGRQSNLFT
-220 QSPLQYLSYAS
+220 QSDLQYLAYNK
-231 GVSPEDKVNCSFK
+231 GVSPEEKVNCSFK
-244 LKIYNPDKQFDY
+244 IYIDNVDRQFDY

-456 NGCIDTENN
+456 NGCIDAENN

-658 QKDGTLFLGNYEIKN
+658 QKDSTLFIGNYTINNNDISEETAIKIRNLLGNK
-673 NDLTKEQVTNLAA
+673 LG
-686 LLHDKISFKEI
+686 FKYRA
-697 STSINTNIDYYNY
+697 TSISYKGKNDYYNY
-710 EGLLLSEDIAGFK
+710 EGQLGESDVAGFK
-723 YLEYYGIAIQFQ
+723 YMEWYGVAIQFQ
-735 NINGRFSSPIY
+735 NKNGRFSSPIY
-746 LGSIRNYIPSKIIQN
+746 LGSTRNYFPPSIVDYNLSEEVGVNRGELNLDID
-761 GTSIKSKRAIITCNF
+761 ITEL
-776 VTGEISKIIDLNIW
+776 VKIIDTNIW
-790 KKARLLMVK
+790 VKARLLIVNPT
-799 SDNSLRTIQ
+799 NSLKTVL
-808 CQGIVSP
+808 CQGIISS
-815 TVFNYSDRYNN
+815 TVFNYRDRYNN
-826 AAFAM
+826 APFTMSSWRMNSLGKHLNSLFANSIS
-831 ADWKMSPIGHN
+831 WG
-842 CKPLTSNAYTDCEIQ
+842 EIQ
-857 NISFSRSPFSN
+857 NIEFSKSPIIIGESSTTKINIKCTIYLGYYRTIVISEDNRVLYDKTSPTTIKAKENLKKWNSN
-868 SYKGNV
+868 IDITKIS
-874 RDLTLKYW
+874 D
-882 HIPIASYQPE
+882 
-892 CYYAAMYDSGKLAK
+892 DSWKNKATILQEIK
-906 SFAREAPQ
+906 
-914 SYSRTLEMI
+914 I
-923 NEAYPDLTKDILKAA
+923 NDVDTIVNDF
-938 IPVEEW
+938 
-944 RKYNQDN
+944 
-951 LGSHVFNNIGNP
+951 G
-963 LYKDYLDNF
+963 
-972 SECFARDESI
+972 ECFAYDESL

-991 EQANNINVYNTK
+991 NQYNNINKNAK
-1003 FRIIGVLE
+1003 LRIIGILK
-1011 SKPLFANFLVQGE
+1011 SNPLFSNYLIQGSD
-1024 NLNDPSLG
+1024 LNDPSKG
-1032 EIKIKQFDKLY
+1032 NVPTKNIKNFT
-1043 SSLLWRDMDSSWDNL
+1043 SALLWRDMDSSWDNL
-1058 GSYDVNKDW
+1058 GDYDANKDW
-1067 LFATYLWHRETSF
+1067 LFATYLWHRETSY

-1098 SKPLKKIISNTR
+1098 SKPVKKIISNTR
-1110 ICNTLY
+1110 ECTTSY
-1116 LKDSIN
+1116 LRDS
-1122 YLSEIEEDKKFNYY
+1122 LSYIDDIEEINKFNYY
-1136 DINLNECKV
+1136 ELPIDDIKV
-1145 ITTNNDSL
+1145 ITTNNDAIYKLNSNMGNS
-1153 YTIKSNQDSFYG
+1153 YTETLSY
-1165 KEKLTYY
+1165 T
-1172 SDVNKLF
+1172 SDTNKLF
-1179 PTHIEY
+1179 PTNNEY
-1185 NIRGVSYTG
+1185 PIYGQQYYAYNEDSISD
-1194 GNLLNY
+1194 Y
-1200 IETDSYSNVKVDN
+1200 ITYNTIIVDG
-1213 KIVTSKDPI
+1213 KAVTSKDPV
-1222 RIKYKETPH
+1222 RIKYRETPH
-1231 AILNFATDNNQVVTL
+1231 AIISFGSKNNSTVKLPRMSINHKSEIDRVGEDAVTRRL
-1246 PKPFET
+1246 
-1252 ISITPQAK
+1252 
-1260 YFVFWNA
+1260 FWN
-1267 VDRGSTTLN
+1267 TKN
-1276 QRSYYK
+1276 NSYTK
-1282 DSYLFKDWMDENS
+1282 DFIWTKYINEYTNYM
-1295 STFATT
+1295 
-1301 QNPYTGDNI
+1301 NPTDIGNNYFFYNANP
-1310 KSFLNSEYSNINVNR
+1310 SIN
-1325 YDYYYLAEL
+1325 DYYYLADL
-1334 YTTNNSPYETYTGNK
+1334 CVQDPDTSPYELSNGNK
-1349 DIISQYSFISIG
+1349 DIISQYSFIPAG
-1361 EPIDLEESVTLTGKY
+1361 EAINLTGETISLRGNH

-1512 QDNGISRL
+1512 QDSGVSRL

-1564 TSSGIYFI
+1564 TPQGIYFV
-1572 DNYNGGL
+1572 DTYNGEL
-1579 YKLTSN
+1579 YRINDK
-1585 GIESISNNKMKNY
+1585 GITPISQNKFKNY
-1598 FSSLPIGEWSPNNIT
+1598 FTKLRPNVWSPSLWNYNNAEDFVDSI
-1613 AKIDYD
+1613 KLEYD
-1619 DITKDLYIITKDS
+1619 STTSDLYIINKDTA
-1632 SLAYN
+1632 LAYN
-1637 EFLGEFTSFYSYNPL
+1637 ELLGEFTSFYDYGSVL
-1652 YIVNLQ
+1652 YWINLE
-1658 DKSLQLQ
+1658 DKSLQIYNDGMY
-1665 TERIQDSALSEDITN
+1665 EA
-1680 IWESYKGNYG
+1680 YKGDYG
-1690 SFYGSDKAEANVEF
+1690 TFKGKRNSPAVIEF

-1718 VELTTSDIAK
+1718 IELTTSDIAK

-1748 QRGKNEASFTNVK
+1748 QRGKNEASSTNVK
-1761 KKFRTWRWQV
+1761 KKFRTWRWQI
-1771 PRNNKKNEDGVIT
+1771 PRNNKKNEDGIIT

>member
-9 QPKGINTNMS
+9 QPKGMNTNMS

-52 TKLLDISGTPIGVC
+52 KILNTGISGCVIGTCV
-66 ILNKY
+66 LNKY
-71 LIIFTHSTRLEGTEI
+71 LVLFTQKTEAHRRPDGSIVSYNIDSIYRLEI
-86 FSTTDNIYRI
+86 VDN
-96 EIREDTLNKELL
+96 ELITAQL
-108 FSGNLNFDTNHPI
+108 FEGSLNFDTKYPI

-149 VYTYRDRIDKYEN
+149 LEDYTAKYEDIIEY
-162 KNIPI
+162 KATA
-167 SLIDKSFDFVAELQ
+167 FDFVPELQ
-181 LQEHIVISKI
+181 LNESIFIKKI
-191 LGNGSFPQGTIQY
+191 IGTGEFPQGTIQY

-209 NKNGRQSNLFY
+209 NKNGRQSNLFT
-220 QSPLQYLSYAS
+220 QSDLQYLAYNK
-231 GVSPEDKVNCSFK
+231 GVSPEEKVNCSFK
-244 LKIYNPDKQFDY
+244 IYIDNVDRQFDY

-291 SKVSTLNTGSNL
+291 SKVSTLNIGSNL

-414 SNADS
+414 SNTDS

-658 QKDGTLFLGNYEIKN
+658 QKDGTLFIGNYTINNNDISEETAIKIRNLLGNK
-673 NDLTKEQVTNLAA
+673 LG
-686 LLHDKISFKEI
+686 FKYRA
-697 STSINTNIDYYNY
+697 TSISYKGKNDYYNY
-710 EGLLLSEDIAGFK
+710 EGQLGESDVAGFK
-723 YLEYYGIAIQFQ
+723 YMEWYGVAIQFQ
-735 NINGRFSSPIY
+735 NKNGRFSSPIY
-746 LGSIRNYIPSKIIQN
+746 LGSTRNYFPSRIVDYNLSEVVGVNRGELNLDINITELAKIVD
-761 GTSIKSKRAIITCNF
+761 T
-776 VTGEISKIIDLNIW
+776 NIW
-790 KKARLLMVK
+790 VKARLLIVNPT
-799 SDNSLRTIQ
+799 NSLKTVL
-808 CQGIVSP
+808 CQGIISS
-815 TVFNYSDRYNN
+815 TVFNYRDRYNN
-826 AAFAM
+826 APFTMSSWRMNSLGKHLNSLFANSIS
-831 ADWKMSPIGHN
+831 WG
-842 CKPLTSNAYTDCEIQ
+842 EIQ
-857 NISFSRSPFSN
+857 NIEFSKSPIIIGESSTTKINIKCTISLGYYRTIVISEDTRVLYDKSSPTIIKAKENLKKWNSN
-868 SYKGNV
+868 IDITKIS
-874 RDLTLKYW
+874 D
-882 HIPIASYQPE
+882 
-892 CYYAAMYDSGKLAK
+892 DSWKNNATILQEIK
-906 SFAREAPQ
+906 
-914 SYSRTLEMI
+914 I
-923 NEAYPDLTKDILKAA
+923 NDVDTIVNDF
-938 IPVEEW
+938 
-944 RKYNQDN
+944 
-951 LGSHVFNNIGNP
+951 G
-963 LYKDYLDNF
+963 
-972 SECFARDESI
+972 ECFAYDESL

-991 EQANNINVYNTK
+991 NQYNNINKNAK
-1003 FRIIGVLE
+1003 LRIIGILK
-1011 SKPLFANFLVQGE
+1011 SNPLFSNYLIQGSD
-1024 NLNDPSLG
+1024 LNDPSKG
-1032 EIKIKQFDKLY
+1032 NVPTKNIKNFT
-1043 SSLLWRDMDSSWDNL
+1043 SALLWRDMDSSWDNL
-1058 GSYDVNKDW
+1058 GDYDANKDW
-1067 LFATYLWHRETSF
+1067 LFATYLWHRETSY

-1085 EKKNSDGNSRKVW
+1085 EKKNSNGNSRKVW
-1098 SKPLKKIISNTR
+1098 SKPVKKIISNTR
-1110 ICNTLY
+1110 ECTTSY
-1116 LKDSIN
+1116 LRDS
-1122 YLSEIEEDKKFNYY
+1122 LSYIDDIEEINKFNYY
-1136 DINLNECKV
+1136 ELPIDDIKV
-1145 ITTNNDSL
+1145 ITTNNDAIYKLNSNMGNS
-1153 YTIKSNQDSFYG
+1153 YTETLSY
-1165 KEKLTYY
+1165 T
-1172 SDVNKLF
+1172 SDTNKLF
-1179 PTHIEY
+1179 PTNNEY
-1185 NIRGVSYTG
+1185 PIYGQQYYAYNEDSISD
-1194 GNLLNY
+1194 Y
-1200 IETDSYSNVKVDN
+1200 ITYNTIIVDG
-1213 KIVTSKDPI
+1213 KAVTSKDPV

-1231 AILNFATDNNQVVTL
+1231 AIISFGSKNNSTIKLPRMSIKHKSEIDRVGEDAVTRRL
-1246 PKPFET
+1246 
-1252 ISITPQAK
+1252 
-1260 YFVFWNA
+1260 FWN
-1267 VDRGSTTLN
+1267 TKN
-1276 QRSYYK
+1276 NSYTK
-1282 DSYLFKDWMDENS
+1282 DFIWTKYINEYTNYM
-1295 STFATT
+1295 
-1301 QNPYTGDNI
+1301 NPTDIGNNYFFYNANP
-1310 KSFLNSEYSNINVNR
+1310 SIN
-1325 YDYYYLAEL
+1325 DYYYLADL
-1334 YTTNNSPYETYTGNK
+1334 CVQDPDTSPYELSNGNK
-1349 DIISQYSFISIG
+1349 DIISQYSFIPAG
-1361 EPIDLEESVTLTGKY
+1361 EAINLTGETISLRGNH

-1512 QDNGISRL
+1512 QDSGVSRL

-1564 TSSGIYFI
+1564 TPQGIYFV
-1572 DNYNGGL
+1572 DTYNGEL
-1579 YKLTSN
+1579 YRINDK
-1585 GIESISNNKMKNY
+1585 GITPISQNKFKNY
-1598 FSSLPIGEWSPNNIT
+1598 FTKLRPNVWSPSLWNYNNAEDFVDSI
-1613 AKIDYD
+1613 KLEYD
-1619 DITKDLYIITKDS
+1619 STTSDLYIINKDTA
-1632 SLAYN
+1632 LAYN
-1637 EFLGEFTSFYSYNPL
+1637 ELLGEFTSFYDYGSVL
-1652 YIVNLQ
+1652 YWINLE
-1658 DKSLQLQ
+1658 DKSLQIYNDGMY
-1665 TERIQDSALSEDITN
+1665 EA
-1680 IWESYKGNYG
+1680 YKGDYG
-1690 SFYGSDKAEANVEF
+1690 TFKGKRNSPAVIEF

-1718 VELTTSDIAK
+1718 IELTTSDIAK

-1748 QRGKNEASFTNVK
+1748 QRGKNEASSTNVK
-1761 KKFRTWRWQV
+1761 KKFRTWRWQI
-1771 PRNNKKNEDGVIT
+1771 PRNNKKNEDGIIT

>member
-9 QPKGINTNMS
+9 QPKGMNTNMS

-96 EIREDTLNKELL
+96 EIKEDTLNKELL

-149 VYTYRDRIDKYEN
+149 VYTYRDRIDEYER
-162 KNIPI
+162 KNISI
-167 SLIDKSFDFVAELQ
+167 NLIDKSLDFIAELQ

-658 QKDGTLFLGNYEIKN
+658 QKDGTLFIGNYTINN
-673 NDLTKEQVTNLAA
+673 NDISEETAIKIRNL
-686 LLHDKISFKEI
+686 LSSKLGFKYKA
-697 STSINTNIDYYNY
+697 TSIFYKGKNDYYNY
-710 EGLLLSEDIAGFK
+710 EGQLGESDVAGFK
-723 YLEYYGIAIQFQ
+723 YMEWYGVAIQFQ
-735 NINGRFSSPIY
+735 NKNGRFSSPIY
-746 LGSIRNYIPSKIIQN
+746 LGSTRNYFPSRIVDYNLSEVVGVNRGELNLDINITELAKIVD
-761 GTSIKSKRAIITCNF
+761 T
-776 VTGEISKIIDLNIW
+776 NIW
-790 KKARLLMVK
+790 VKARLLIVNPTNNLK
-799 SDNSLRTIQ
+799 TVL
-808 CQGIVSP
+808 CQGIISS
-815 TVFNYSDRYNN
+815 TVFNYRDRYNN
-826 AAFAM
+826 APFTMSSWRMNSLGKHLKPLFANSIS
-831 ADWKMSPIGHN
+831 WGEVQNIEFSKSPIIGGNSTTRIIIKCIMQLSHYRTIVVSEDTRVLYDN
-842 CKPLTSNAYTDCEIQ
+842 TSPTIIKAKENLKKWNANIDITKIPDDSWKNNANIIQEI
-857 NISFSRSPFSN
+857 
-868 SYKGNV
+868 K
-874 RDLTLKYW
+874 
-882 HIPIASYQPE
+882 
-892 CYYAAMYDSGKLAK
+892 
-906 SFAREAPQ
+906 
-914 SYSRTLEMI
+914 I
-923 NEAYPDLTKDILKAA
+923 NDVDTIVNDF
-938 IPVEEW
+938 
-944 RKYNQDN
+944 
-951 LGSHVFNNIGNP
+951 G
-963 LYKDYLDNF
+963 
-972 SECFARDESI
+972 ECFAYDESL

-991 EQANNINVYNTK
+991 NQYNNINK
-1003 FRIIGVLE
+1003 KAKLRIIGILK
-1011 SKPLFANFLVQGE
+1011 SNPLFSNYLIQGSD
-1024 NLNDPSLG
+1024 LNDSSKGNVPTKN
-1032 EIKIKQFDKLY
+1032 IKDFT
-1043 SSLLWRDMDSSWDNL
+1043 SALLWRDMDSSWDNL
-1058 GSYDVNKDW
+1058 GDYDANKDW
-1067 LFATYLWHRETSF
+1067 LFATYLWHRETSY

-1085 EKKNSDGNSRKVW
+1085 EKKNSNGNSRKVW
-1098 SKPLKKIISNTR
+1098 SKPVKKIISNTR
-1110 ICNTLY
+1110 ECTTSY
-1116 LKDSIN
+1116 LRDSLSYIN
-1122 YLSEIEEDKKFNYY
+1122 DIEEINKFNYY
-1136 DINLNECKV
+1136 ELPIDDIKV
-1145 ITTNNDSL
+1145 ITTNRDVIYKLNSNMGDS
-1153 YTIKSNQDSFYG
+1153 YTETLSY
-1165 KEKLTYY
+1165 T
-1172 SDVNKLF
+1172 SDTNKLF
-1179 PTHIEY
+1179 PTNNEY
-1185 NIRGVSYTG
+1185 PIYGQQYYAYKEDSISD
-1194 GNLLNY
+1194 Y
-1200 IETDSYSNVKVDN
+1200 IIYNTIIVDG
-1213 KIVTSKDPI
+1213 KAVTSKDPV

-1231 AILNFATDNNQVVTL
+1231 AIISFGFKNNSTIKLPRMSIKHKSEIDRVGEDAVVRKL
-1246 PKPFET
+1246 
-1252 ISITPQAK
+1252 
-1260 YFVFWNA
+1260 FWN
-1267 VDRGSTTLN
+1267 TEN
-1276 QRSYYK
+1276 NSYTK
-1282 DSYLFKDWMDENS
+1282 DFIWTKYINEYANYM
-1295 STFATT
+1295 
-1301 QNPYTGDNI
+1301 NPTNI
-1310 KSFLNSEYSNINVNR
+1310 ETNYFFYNANPSIN
-1325 YDYYYLAEL
+1325 DYYYLADL
-1334 YTTNNSPYETYTGNK
+1334 CVQDPDTSPYELSNGNK
-1349 DIISQYSFISIG
+1349 DIISQYSFIPAGEAIELIG
-1361 EPIDLEESVTLTGKY
+1361 DTISLRGNH

-1476 DVDSW
+1476 DIDSW

-1748 QRGKNEASFTNVK
+1748 QRGKNEASSINVK
-1761 KKFRTWRWQV
+1761 KKFRTWRWQI
-1771 PRNNKKNEDGVIT
+1771 PRNNKKNEDDIIT

-1792 WAKIRLS
+1792 WAKIKLS
-1799 KNYNSPLS
+1799 KKYNSPLS

>member
-9 QPKGINTNMS
+9 QPKGMNTNMS

-52 TKLLDISGTPIGVC
+52 KILNTGIPGCVIGTCV
-66 ILNKY
+66 LNKY
-71 LIIFTHSTRLEGTEI
+71 LVLFTQKTEAYRRPDGSIVSYNIDSIYRLEI
-86 FSTTDNIYRI
+86 VDN
-96 EIREDTLNKELL
+96 ELITAQL
-108 FSGNLNFDTNHPI
+108 FEGSLNFDTKYPI

-149 VYTYRDRIDKYEN
+149 LEDYTAKYEDIIEY
-162 KNIPI
+162 KATA
-167 SLIDKSFDFVAELQ
+167 FDFVPELQ
-181 LQEHIVISKI
+181 LNESIFIKKI
-191 LGNGSFPQGTIQY
+191 IGTGEFPQGTIQY

-209 NKNGRQSNLFY
+209 NKNGRQSNLFT
-220 QSPLQYLSYAS
+220 QSDLQYLAYNK
-231 GVSPEDKVNCSFK
+231 GVSPEEKVNCSFK
-244 LKIYNPDKQFDY
+244 IYIDNVDRQFDY

-326 GLYVQGAVCYGKYL
+326 SLYVQGAVCYGKYL

-456 NGCIDTENN
+456 NGCIDAENN

-620 PEEKADISFIDNG
+620 PKEKADISFIDNG

-658 QKDGTLFLGNYEIKN
+658 QKDGTLFIGNYTINNNDISEETAIKIRNLLGNK
-673 NDLTKEQVTNLAA
+673 LG
-686 LLHDKISFKEI
+686 FKYRA
-697 STSINTNIDYYNY
+697 TSISYKGKNDYYNY
-710 EGLLLSEDIAGFK
+710 EGQLGESDVAGFK
-723 YLEYYGIAIQFQ
+723 YMEWYGVAIQFQ
-735 NINGRFSSPIY
+735 NKNGRFSSPIY
-746 LGSIRNYIPSKIIQN
+746 LGSTRNYFPPSIVDYNLSEEVGVNRGELNLDID
-761 GTSIKSKRAIITCNF
+761 ITEL
-776 VTGEISKIIDLNIW
+776 VKIIDTNIW
-790 KKARLLMVK
+790 VKARLLIVNPT
-799 SDNSLRTIQ
+799 NSLKTVL
-808 CQGIVSP
+808 CQGIISS
-815 TVFNYSDRYNN
+815 TVFNYRDRYNN
-826 AAFAM
+826 APFTMSSWRMNSLGKHLNSLFANSIS
-831 ADWKMSPIGHN
+831 WG
-842 CKPLTSNAYTDCEIQ
+842 EIQ
-857 NISFSRSPFSN
+857 NIEFSKSPIIIGESSTTKINIKCTIYLGYYRTIVISEDNRVLYDKTSPTTIKAKENLKKWNSN
-868 SYKGNV
+868 IDITKIS
-874 RDLTLKYW
+874 D
-882 HIPIASYQPE
+882 ASWKNNATILQE
-892 CYYAAMYDSGKLAK
+892 IK
-906 SFAREAPQ
+906 
-914 SYSRTLEMI
+914 I
-923 NEAYPDLTKDILKAA
+923 NDVDTIVNDF
-938 IPVEEW
+938 
-944 RKYNQDN
+944 
-951 LGSHVFNNIGNP
+951 G
-963 LYKDYLDNF
+963 
-972 SECFARDESI
+972 ECFAYDESL

-991 EQANNINVYNTK
+991 NQYNNINKNAK
-1003 FRIIGVLE
+1003 LRIIGILK
-1011 SKPLFANFLVQGE
+1011 SNPLFSNYLIQGSD
-1024 NLNDPSLG
+1024 LNDPSKG
-1032 EIKIKQFDKLY
+1032 NVPTKNIKNFT
-1043 SSLLWRDMDSSWDNL
+1043 SALLWRDMDSSWDNL
-1058 GSYDVNKDW
+1058 GDYDANKDW
-1067 LFATYLWHRETSF
+1067 LFATYLWHRETSY

-1098 SKPLKKIISNTR
+1098 SKPVKKIISNTR
-1110 ICNTLY
+1110 ECTTSY
-1116 LKDSIN
+1116 LRDS
-1122 YLSEIEEDKKFNYY
+1122 LSYIDDIEEINKFNYY
-1136 DINLNECKV
+1136 ELPIDDIKV
-1145 ITTNNDSL
+1145 ITTNNDAIYKLNSNMGNS
-1153 YTIKSNQDSFYG
+1153 YTETLSY
-1165 KEKLTYY
+1165 T
-1172 SDVNKLF
+1172 SDTNKLF
-1179 PTHIEY
+1179 PTNNEY
-1185 NIRGVSYTG
+1185 PIYGQQYYAYNEDSISD
-1194 GNLLNY
+1194 Y
-1200 IETDSYSNVKVDN
+1200 ITYNTIIVDG
-1213 KIVTSKDPI
+1213 KAVTSKDPV
-1222 RIKYKETPH
+1222 RIKYRETPH
-1231 AILNFATDNNQVVTL
+1231 AIISFGSKNNSTVKLPRMSINHKSEIDRVGEDAVTRRL
-1246 PKPFET
+1246 
-1252 ISITPQAK
+1252 
-1260 YFVFWNA
+1260 FWN
-1267 VDRGSTTLN
+1267 TKN
-1276 QRSYYK
+1276 NSYTK
-1282 DSYLFKDWMDENS
+1282 DFIWTKYINEYTNYM
-1295 STFATT
+1295 
-1301 QNPYTGDNI
+1301 NPTDIGNNYFFYNANP
-1310 KSFLNSEYSNINVNR
+1310 SIN
-1325 YDYYYLAEL
+1325 DYYYLADL
-1334 YTTNNSPYETYTGNK
+1334 CVQDPDTSPYELSNGNK
-1349 DIISQYSFISIG
+1349 DIISQYSFIPAG
-1361 EPIDLEESVTLTGKY
+1361 EAINLTGETISLRGNH

-1512 QDNGISRL
+1512 QDSGVSRL

-1564 TSSGIYFI
+1564 TPQGIYFV
-1572 DNYNGGL
+1572 DTYNGEL
-1579 YKLTSN
+1579 YRINDK
-1585 GIESISNNKMKNY
+1585 GITPISQNKFKNY
-1598 FSSLPIGEWSPNNIT
+1598 FTKLRPNVWSPSLWNYNNAEDFVDSI
-1613 AKIDYD
+1613 KLEYD
-1619 DITKDLYIITKDS
+1619 STTSDLYIINKDTA
-1632 SLAYN
+1632 LAYN
-1637 EFLGEFTSFYSYNPL
+1637 ELLGEFTSFYDYGSVL
-1652 YIVNLQ
+1652 YWINLE
-1658 DKSLQLQ
+1658 DKSLQIYNDGMY
-1665 TERIQDSALSEDITN
+1665 EA
-1680 IWESYKGNYG
+1680 YKGDYG
-1690 SFYGSDKAEANVEF
+1690 TFKGKRNSPAVIEF

-1718 VELTTSDIAK
+1718 IELTTSDIAK

-1748 QRGKNEASFTNVK
+1748 QRGKNEASSTNVK
-1761 KKFRTWRWQV
+1761 KKFRTWRWQI
-1771 PRNNKKNEDGVIT
+1771 PRNNKKNEDGIIT

>member
-9 QPKGINTNMS
+9 QPKGMNTNMS

-71 LIIFTHSTRLEGTEI
+71 LIIFTHSTRLKGTEI
-86 FSTTDNIYRI
+86 SSTTDNIYRI
-96 EIREDTLNKELL
+96 EIKEDTLNKELL

-149 VYTYRDRIDKYEN
+149 VYTYRDRIDEYER
-162 KNIPI
+162 KNISI
-167 SLIDKSFDFVAELQ
+167 NLIDKSLDFIAELQ

-658 QKDGTLFLGNYEIKN
+658 QKDGTLFIGNYTINN
-673 NDLTKEQVTNLAA
+673 NDISEETAIKIRNL
-686 LLHDKISFKEI
+686 LSSKLGFKYKA
-697 STSINTNIDYYNY
+697 TSIFYKGKNDYYNY
-710 EGLLLSEDIAGFK
+710 EGQLGESDVAGFK
-723 YLEYYGIAIQFQ
+723 YMEWYGVAIQFQ
-735 NINGRFSSPIY
+735 NKNGRFSSPIY
-746 LGSIRNYIPSKIIQN
+746 LGSTRNYFPSRIVDYNLSEVVGVNRGELNLDINITELAKIVD
-761 GTSIKSKRAIITCNF
+761 T
-776 VTGEISKIIDLNIW
+776 NIW
-790 KKARLLMVK
+790 VKARLLIVNPTNNLK
-799 SDNSLRTIQ
+799 TVL
-808 CQGIVSP
+808 CQGIISS
-815 TVFNYSDRYNN
+815 TVFNYRDRYNN
-826 AAFAM
+826 APFTMSSWRMNSLGKHLKPLFANSIS
-831 ADWKMSPIGHN
+831 WGEVQNIEFSKSPIIGGNSTTRIIIKCIMRLSHYRTIVVSEDTRVLYDN
-842 CKPLTSNAYTDCEIQ
+842 TSPTIIKAKENLKKWNANIDITKIPDDSWKNNANIIQEI
-857 NISFSRSPFSN
+857 
-868 SYKGNV
+868 K
-874 RDLTLKYW
+874 
-882 HIPIASYQPE
+882 
-892 CYYAAMYDSGKLAK
+892 
-906 SFAREAPQ
+906 
-914 SYSRTLEMI
+914 I
-923 NEAYPDLTKDILKAA
+923 NDVDTIVNDF
-938 IPVEEW
+938 
-944 RKYNQDN
+944 
-951 LGSHVFNNIGNP
+951 G
-963 LYKDYLDNF
+963 
-972 SECFARDESI
+972 ECFAYDESL

-991 EQANNINVYNTK
+991 NQYNNINK
-1003 FRIIGVLE
+1003 KAKLRIIGILK
-1011 SKPLFANFLVQGE
+1011 SNPLFSNYLIQGSD
-1024 NLNDPSLG
+1024 LNDSSKGNVPTKN
-1032 EIKIKQFDKLY
+1032 IKDFT
-1043 SSLLWRDMDSSWDNL
+1043 SALLWRDMDSSWDNL
-1058 GSYDVNKDW
+1058 GDYDANKDW
-1067 LFATYLWHRETSF
+1067 LFATYLWHRETSY

-1085 EKKNSDGNSRKVW
+1085 EKKNSNGNSRKVW
-1098 SKPLKKIISNTR
+1098 SKPVKKIISNTR
-1110 ICNTLY
+1110 ECTTSY
-1116 LKDSIN
+1116 LRDSLSYIN
-1122 YLSEIEEDKKFNYY
+1122 DIEEINKFNYY
-1136 DINLNECKV
+1136 ELPIDDIKV
-1145 ITTNNDSL
+1145 ITTNRDVIYKLNSNMGDS
-1153 YTIKSNQDSFYG
+1153 YTETLSY
-1165 KEKLTYY
+1165 T
-1172 SDVNKLF
+1172 SDTNKLF
-1179 PTHIEY
+1179 PTNNEY
-1185 NIRGVSYTG
+1185 PIYGQQYYAYKEDSISD
-1194 GNLLNY
+1194 Y
-1200 IETDSYSNVKVDN
+1200 IIYNTIIVDG
-1213 KIVTSKDPI
+1213 KAVTSKDPV

-1231 AILNFATDNNQVVTL
+1231 AIISFGSKNNSTIKLPRMSIKHKSEIDRVGEDDVVRKL
-1246 PKPFET
+1246 
-1252 ISITPQAK
+1252 
-1260 YFVFWNA
+1260 FWN
-1267 VDRGSTTLN
+1267 TEN
-1276 QRSYYK
+1276 NSYTK
-1282 DSYLFKDWMDENS
+1282 DFIWTKYINEYANYM
-1295 STFATT
+1295 
-1301 QNPYTGDNI
+1301 NPTNI
-1310 KSFLNSEYSNINVNR
+1310 ETNYFFYNANPSIN
-1325 YDYYYLAEL
+1325 DYYYLADL
-1334 YTTNNSPYETYTGNK
+1334 CVQDPDTSPYELSNGNK
-1349 DIISQYSFISIG
+1349 DIISQYSFIPAGEAIELIG
-1361 EPIDLEESVTLTGKY
+1361 DTISLRGNH

-1476 DVDSW
+1476 DIDSW

-1748 QRGKNEASFTNVK
+1748 QRGKNEASSINVK
-1761 KKFRTWRWQV
+1761 KKFRTWRWQI
-1771 PRNNKKNEDGVIT
+1771 PRNSKKNEDGIIT

-1792 WAKIRLS
+1792 WAKIKLS
-1799 KNYNSPLS
+1799 KKYNSPLS

>member
-9 QPKGINTNMS
+9 QPKGMNTNMS

-71 LIIFTHSTRLEGTEI
+71 LIIFTHSTRLKGTEI
-86 FSTTDNIYRI
+86 SSTTDNIYRI
-96 EIREDTLNKELL
+96 EIKEDTLNKELL

-149 VYTYRDRIDKYEN
+149 VYTYRDRIDEYER
-162 KNIPI
+162 KNISI
-167 SLIDKSFDFVAELQ
+167 NLIDKSLDFIAELQ

-303 DDFGKTMEVTNI
+303 DDFGKTMEIANI

-326 GLYVQGAVCYGKYL
+326 SLYVEGAVCYGKYL

-372 RAYHGNVL
+372 QAYHGNVL

-441 NGSTDISTTFKHYYQ
+441 NGSTDILTTFKHYYQ

-503 VYFSYNNV
+503 VYFSCNNV

-530 NKLYQCFGYDKGD
+530 NKLYQCFGYDIGD

-658 QKDGTLFLGNYEIKN
+658 QKDGTLFIGNYTINN
-673 NDLTKEQVTNLAA
+673 NDISEETAIKIRNL
-686 LLHDKISFKEI
+686 LSSKLGFKYKV
-697 STSINTNIDYYNY
+697 TSIFYKGKNDYYNY
-710 EGLLLSEDIAGFK
+710 EGQLGESDVAGFK
-723 YLEYYGIAIQFQ
+723 YMEWYGVAIQFQ
-735 NINGRFSSPIY
+735 NKNGRFSSPIY
-746 LGSIRNYIPSKIIQN
+746 LGSTRNYFPSRIVDYNLSEVVGVNRGELNLDINITELAKIVD
-761 GTSIKSKRAIITCNF
+761 T
-776 VTGEISKIIDLNIW
+776 NIW
-790 KKARLLMVK
+790 VKARLLIVNPTNNLK
-799 SDNSLRTIQ
+799 TVL
-808 CQGIVSP
+808 CQGIISS
-815 TVFNYSDRYNN
+815 TVFNYRDRYNN
-826 AAFAM
+826 APFTMSSWRMNSLGKHLNPLFANSIS
-831 ADWKMSPIGHN
+831 WGEVQNIEISKSPIIGGDSTTRITIKCLMRTAYYRTIVVSEDN
-842 CKPLTSNAYTDCEIQ
+842 RVLYDRTAFTIIKAKENLKKWNANIDVTKIPDDSWINNVNIIQEIKI
-857 NISFSRSPFSN
+857 N
-868 SYKGNV
+868 NV
-874 RDLTLKYW
+874 DT
-882 HIPIASYQPE
+882 I
-892 CYYAAMYDSGKLAK
+892 
-906 SFAREAPQ
+906 
-914 SYSRTLEMI
+914 
-923 NEAYPDLTKDILKAA
+923 
-938 IPVEEW
+938 V
-944 RKYNQDN
+944 
-951 LGSHVFNNIGNP
+951 NNFG
-963 LYKDYLDNF
+963 
-972 SECFARDESI
+972 ECFAYDESL

-991 EQANNINVYNTK
+991 NQYNNINK
-1003 FRIIGVLE
+1003 KAKLRIIGILK
-1011 SKPLFANFLVQGE
+1011 SNPLFSNYLIQGSD
-1024 NLNDPSLG
+1024 LNDSSKGNVPTKN
-1032 EIKIKQFDKLY
+1032 IKDFT
-1043 SSLLWRDMDSSWDNL
+1043 SALLWRDMDSSWDNL
-1058 GSYDVNKDW
+1058 SNYDANKDW
-1067 LFATYLWHRETSF
+1067 LFATYLWHRETSY

-1085 EKKNSDGNSRKVW
+1085 EKKNSNGNSRKVW
-1098 SKPLKKIISNTR
+1098 SKPVKKIISNTR
-1110 ICNTLY
+1110 ECTTSY
-1116 LKDSIN
+1116 LRDSLSYIN
-1122 YLSEIEEDKKFNYY
+1122 DIEEINKFNYY
-1136 DINLNECKV
+1136 ELPIDDIKV
-1145 ITTNNDSL
+1145 ITTNRDIIYKLNSNMGDS
-1153 YTIKSNQDSFYG
+1153 YTETLSY
-1165 KEKLTYY
+1165 T
-1172 SDVNKLF
+1172 SDTNKLF
-1179 PTHIEY
+1179 PTDNEY
-1185 NIRGVSYTG
+1185 PIYGQQYYAYKEDSISD
-1194 GNLLNY
+1194 Y
-1200 IETDSYSNVKVDN
+1200 ITYDTIMVDGRAV
-1213 KIVTSKDPI
+1213 ISKDPV

-1231 AILNFATDNNQVVTL
+1231 AIISFGSKNNSTIKL
-1246 PKPFET
+1246 PRM
-1252 ISITPQAK
+1252 SIKHKSEIDRVGEDAITRRL
-1260 YFVFWNA
+1260 FWN
-1267 VDRGSTTLN
+1267 TEN
-1276 QRSYYK
+1276 NSYTK
-1282 DSYLFKDWMDENS
+1282 DFIWTKYINEYANYM
-1295 STFATT
+1295 
-1301 QNPYTGDNI
+1301 NPTNI
-1310 KSFLNSEYSNINVNR
+1310 ETNYFFYNANPSIN
-1325 YDYYYLAEL
+1325 DYYYLADL
-1334 YTTNNSPYETYTGNK
+1334 CVQDPDTSPYELSNGNK
-1349 DIISQYSFISIG
+1349 DIISQYSFIPAG
-1361 EPIDLEESVTLTGKY
+1361 EAIELTGDTISLRGNH

-1476 DVDSW
+1476 DIDSW

-1748 QRGKNEASFTNVK
+1748 QRGKNEASSINVK

-1771 PRNNKKNEDGVIT
+1771 PRNNKKNEDGIIT

-1792 WAKIRLS
+1792 WAKIKLS
-1799 KNYNSPLS
+1799 KKYNSPLS

>member
-9 QPKGINTNMS
+9 QPKGMNTNMS

-71 LIIFTHSTRLEGTEI
+71 LIIFTHSTRLKGTEI
-86 FSTTDNIYRI
+86 SSTTDNIYRI
-96 EIREDTLNKELL
+96 EIKEDTLNKELL

-149 VYTYRDRIDKYEN
+149 VYTYRDRIDEYER
-162 KNIPI
+162 KNISI
-167 SLIDKSFDFVAELQ
+167 NLIDKSLDFIAELQ

-303 DDFGKTMEVTNI
+303 DDFGKTMEVINI

-363 LTINIDVNT
+363 LIINIDVNT

-530 NKLYQCFGYDKGD
+530 NKLYQCFGYDNED

-554 STKQIFH
+554 STKRIFH

-599 TLWSISFNG
+599 TLWSILFNG

-620 PEEKADISFIDNG
+620 QEKADISFIDNG

-658 QKDGTLFLGNYEIKN
+658 QKDGTLFIGNYTINN
-673 NDLTKEQVTNLAA
+673 NDISEETAIKIRNL
-686 LLHDKISFKEI
+686 LSSKLGFKYKA
-697 STSINTNIDYYNY
+697 TSIFYKGKNDYYNY
-710 EGLLLSEDIAGFK
+710 EGQLGESDVAGFK
-723 YLEYYGIAIQFQ
+723 YMEWYGVAIQFQ
-735 NINGRFSSPIY
+735 NKNGRFSSPIY
-746 LGSIRNYIPSKIIQN
+746 LGSTRNYFPSRIVDDNLSEVVGVNRGELNLDINITELAKIVD
-761 GTSIKSKRAIITCNF
+761 T
-776 VTGEISKIIDLNIW
+776 NIW
-790 KKARLLMVK
+790 VKARLLIVNPTNNLK
-799 SDNSLRTIQ
+799 TVL
-808 CQGIVSP
+808 CQGIISS
-815 TVFNYSDRYNN
+815 TVFNYRDRYNN
-826 AAFAM
+826 APFTMSSWRMNSLGKHLKPLFANSIS
-831 ADWKMSPIGHN
+831 WGEVQNIEFSKSPIIGGNSTTRIIIN
-842 CKPLTSNAYTDCEIQ
+842 CIMQLSHYRTIVVSEDIRVLYDNTSPTIIKAKENLKKWNANIDITKIPDDSWKNNANIIQEI
-857 NISFSRSPFSN
+857 
-868 SYKGNV
+868 K
-874 RDLTLKYW
+874 
-882 HIPIASYQPE
+882 
-892 CYYAAMYDSGKLAK
+892 
-906 SFAREAPQ
+906 
-914 SYSRTLEMI
+914 I
-923 NEAYPDLTKDILKAA
+923 NDVDTIVNDF
-938 IPVEEW
+938 
-944 RKYNQDN
+944 
-951 LGSHVFNNIGNP
+951 G
-963 LYKDYLDNF
+963 
-972 SECFARDESI
+972 ECFAYDESL

-991 EQANNINVYNTK
+991 NQYNNINK
-1003 FRIIGVLE
+1003 KAKLRIIGILK
-1011 SKPLFANFLVQGE
+1011 SNPLFSNYLIQGSD
-1024 NLNDPSLG
+1024 LNDSSKGNVPTKN
-1032 EIKIKQFDKLY
+1032 IKDFT
-1043 SSLLWRDMDSSWDNL
+1043 SALLWRDMDSSWDNL
-1058 GSYDVNKDW
+1058 GDYDANKDW
-1067 LFATYLWHRETSF
+1067 LFATYLWHRETSY

-1098 SKPLKKIISNTR
+1098 SKPVKKIISNTR
-1110 ICNTLY
+1110 ECTTSY
-1116 LKDSIN
+1116 LRDSLSYIN
-1122 YLSEIEEDKKFNYY
+1122 DIEEINKFNYY
-1136 DINLNECKV
+1136 ELPIDDIKV
-1145 ITTNNDSL
+1145 ITTNRDVIYKLNSNMGDS
-1153 YTIKSNQDSFYG
+1153 YTETLSY
-1165 KEKLTYY
+1165 T
-1172 SDVNKLF
+1172 SDTNKLF
-1179 PTHIEY
+1179 PTNNEY
-1185 NIRGVSYTG
+1185 PIYGQQCYAYKEDSISD
-1194 GNLLNY
+1194 Y
-1200 IETDSYSNVKVDN
+1200 IIYNTIIVDG
-1213 KIVTSKDPI
+1213 KAVTSKDPI

-1231 AILNFATDNNQVVTL
+1231 AIISFGSKNNSTIKLPRMSIKHKSEIDRVGEDAVVRKL
-1246 PKPFET
+1246 
-1252 ISITPQAK
+1252 
-1260 YFVFWNA
+1260 FWN
-1267 VDRGSTTLN
+1267 TEN
-1276 QRSYYK
+1276 NSYTK
-1282 DSYLFKDWMDENS
+1282 DFIWTKYINEYANYM
-1295 STFATT
+1295 
-1301 QNPYTGDNI
+1301 NPTNI
-1310 KSFLNSEYSNINVNR
+1310 ETNYFFYNANPSIN
-1325 YDYYYLAEL
+1325 DYYYLADL
-1334 YTTNNSPYETYTGNK
+1334 CVQDPDTSPYELSNGNK
-1349 DIISQYSFISIG
+1349 DIISQYSFIPAGEAIELIG
-1361 EPIDLEESVTLTGKY
+1361 DTISLRGNH

-1449 NYRQIEDEGVNNF
+1449 NYRQIEDEGVINF

-1481 TNITLA
+1481 TNVTLA

-1748 QRGKNEASFTNVK
+1748 QRGKNEASSINVK
-1761 KKFRTWRWQV
+1761 KKFRTWRWQI
-1771 PRNNKKNEDGVIT
+1771 PRNSKKNEDGIIT

-1792 WAKIRLS
+1792 WAKIKLS
-1799 KNYNSPLS
+1799 KKYNSPLS

>member
-96 EIREDTLNKELL
+96 EIKEDTLNKELL

-149 VYTYRDRIDKYEN
+149 VYTYRDRIDKHER
-162 KNIPI
+162 KNISI
-167 SLIDKSFDFVAELQ
+167 NLIDKSLDFIAELQ

-363 LTINIDVNT
+363 LIINIDVNT

-658 QKDGTLFLGNYEIKN
+658 QKDGTLFIGNYTINN
-673 NDLTKEQVTNLAA
+673 NDISEETAIKIRNL
-686 LLHDKISFKEI
+686 LSSKLGFKYKA
-697 STSINTNIDYYNY
+697 TSIFYKGKNDYYNY
-710 EGLLLSEDIAGFK
+710 EGQLGESDVAGFK
-723 YLEYYGIAIQFQ
+723 YMEWYGVAIQFQ
-735 NINGRFSSPIY
+735 NKNGRFSSPIY
-746 LGSIRNYIPSKIIQN
+746 LGSTRNYFPSRIVDYNLSEVVGVNRGELNLDINITELAKIVD
-761 GTSIKSKRAIITCNF
+761 T
-776 VTGEISKIIDLNIW
+776 NIW
-790 KKARLLMVK
+790 VKARLLIVNPTNNLK
-799 SDNSLRTIQ
+799 TVL
-808 CQGIVSP
+808 CQGIISS
-815 TVFNYSDRYNN
+815 TVFNYRDRYNN
-826 AAFAM
+826 APFTMSSWRMNSLGKHLKPLFANSIS
-831 ADWKMSPIGHN
+831 WGEVQNIEFSKSPIIGGNSTTRIIIKYIMRSTHYRTIVVSEDTRVLYDN
-842 CKPLTSNAYTDCEIQ
+842 TSPTIIKAKENLKKWNANIDITKIPDDSWINNANIIQEIKINDVD
-857 NISFSRSPFSN
+857 NIVNDF
-868 SYKGNV
+868 G
-874 RDLTLKYW
+874 
-882 HIPIASYQPE
+882 
-892 CYYAAMYDSGKLAK
+892 
-906 SFAREAPQ
+906 
-914 SYSRTLEMI
+914 
-923 NEAYPDLTKDILKAA
+923 
-938 IPVEEW
+938 
-944 RKYNQDN
+944 
-951 LGSHVFNNIGNP
+951 
-963 LYKDYLDNF
+963 
-972 SECFARDESI
+972 ECFAYDESL

-991 EQANNINVYNTK
+991 NQYNNINK
-1003 FRIIGVLE
+1003 KAKLRIIGILK
-1011 SKPLFANFLVQGE
+1011 SNPLFSNYLIQGSD
-1024 NLNDPSLG
+1024 LNDSSKGNVPTKN
-1032 EIKIKQFDKLY
+1032 IKDFT
-1043 SSLLWRDMDSSWDNL
+1043 SALLWRDMDSSWDNL
-1058 GSYDVNKDW
+1058 GDYDANKDW
-1067 LFATYLWHRETSF
+1067 LFATYLWHRETSY

-1085 EKKNSDGNSRKVW
+1085 EKKNSNGNSRKVW
-1098 SKPLKKIISNTR
+1098 SKPVKKIISNTR
-1110 ICNTLY
+1110 ECTTSY
-1116 LKDSIN
+1116 LRDSLSYIN
-1122 YLSEIEEDKKFNYY
+1122 DIEEINKFNYY
-1136 DINLNECKV
+1136 ELPIDDIKV
-1145 ITTNNDSL
+1145 ITTN
-1153 YTIKSNQDSFYG
+1153 
-1165 KEKLTYY
+1165 
-1172 SDVNKLF
+1172 SDVIYKLNSNMGDSYTETLSYTSDTNKLF
-1179 PTHIEY
+1179 PTNNEY
-1185 NIRGVSYTG
+1185 PIYGQQYYAYKEDSISD
-1194 GNLLNY
+1194 Y
-1200 IETDSYSNVKVDN
+1200 IIYNTIIVDG
-1213 KIVTSKDPI
+1213 KAVTSKDPI

-1231 AILNFATDNNQVVTL
+1231 AIISFGSKNNSTIKLPRMSIKHKSEIDKVGEDAVTRKL
-1246 PKPFET
+1246 
-1252 ISITPQAK
+1252 
-1260 YFVFWNA
+1260 FWN
-1267 VDRGSTTLN
+1267 TEN
-1276 QRSYYK
+1276 NSYTK
-1282 DSYLFKDWMDENS
+1282 DFIWTKYINEYANYM
-1295 STFATT
+1295 
-1301 QNPYTGDNI
+1301 NPTDIETNYFFYNANP
-1310 KSFLNSEYSNINVNR
+1310 SIN
-1325 YDYYYLAEL
+1325 DYYYLADL
-1334 YTTNNSPYETYTGNK
+1334 CVQDPDTSPYELSNGNK
-1349 DIISQYSFISIG
+1349 DIISQYSFIPAGEAIELIG
-1361 EPIDLEESVTLTGKY
+1361 DTISLRGNH

-1476 DVDSW
+1476 DIDSW

-1487 SVFDLDGDKGK
+1487 SVFNLDGDKGK

-1748 QRGKNEASFTNVK
+1748 QRGKNEASSINVK
-1761 KKFRTWRWQV
+1761 KKFRTWRWQI
-1771 PRNNKKNEDGVIT
+1771 PRNSKKNEDGIIT

-1792 WAKIRLS
+1792 WAKIKLS
-1799 KNYNSPLS
+1799 KKYNSPLS

>member
-9 QPKGINTNMS
+9 QPKGMNTNMS

-71 LIIFTHSTRLEGTEI
+71 LIIFTHSTRLKGTEI
-86 FSTTDNIYRI
+86 SSTTDNIYRI
-96 EIREDTLNKELL
+96 EIKEDTLNKELL

-149 VYTYRDRIDKYEN
+149 VYTYRDRIDEYER
-162 KNIPI
+162 KNISI
-167 SLIDKSFDFVAELQ
+167 NLIDKSLDFIAELQ

-434 SNGGNSQ
+434 SNSGNSQ

-658 QKDGTLFLGNYEIKN
+658 QKDGTLFIGNYTINN
-673 NDLTKEQVTNLAA
+673 NDISEETAIKIRNL
-686 LLHDKISFKEI
+686 LSSKLGFKYKA
-697 STSINTNIDYYNY
+697 TSIFYKRKNDYYNY
-710 EGLLLSEDIAGFK
+710 EGQLGESDVAGFK
-723 YLEYYGIAIQFQ
+723 YMEWYGVAIQFQ
-735 NINGRFSSPIY
+735 NKNGRFSSPIY
-746 LGSIRNYIPSKIIQN
+746 LGSTRNYFPSRIVDYNLSEVVGVNRGELNLDINITELAKIVD
-761 GTSIKSKRAIITCNF
+761 T
-776 VTGEISKIIDLNIW
+776 NIW
-790 KKARLLMVK
+790 VKARLLIVNPTNNLK
-799 SDNSLRTIQ
+799 TVL
-808 CQGIVSP
+808 CQGIISS
-815 TVFNYSDRYNN
+815 TVFNYRDRYNN
-826 AAFAM
+826 APFTMSSWRMNSLGKHLKPLFANSIS
-831 ADWKMSPIGHN
+831 WGEVQNIEFSKSPIIGGNSTTRIIIKCIMRLLHYRTIVVSEDTRVLYDN
-842 CKPLTSNAYTDCEIQ
+842 TSPTIIKAKENLKKWNANIDITKIPDDSWKNNANIIQEI
-857 NISFSRSPFSN
+857 
-868 SYKGNV
+868 K
-874 RDLTLKYW
+874 
-882 HIPIASYQPE
+882 
-892 CYYAAMYDSGKLAK
+892 
-906 SFAREAPQ
+906 
-914 SYSRTLEMI
+914 I
-923 NEAYPDLTKDILKAA
+923 NDVDTIVNDF
-938 IPVEEW
+938 
-944 RKYNQDN
+944 
-951 LGSHVFNNIGNP
+951 G
-963 LYKDYLDNF
+963 
-972 SECFARDESI
+972 ECFAYDESL

-991 EQANNINVYNTK
+991 NQYNNINK
-1003 FRIIGVLE
+1003 KAKLRIIGILK
-1011 SKPLFANFLVQGE
+1011 SNPLFSNYLIQGSD
-1024 NLNDPSLG
+1024 LNDSSKGNVPTKN
-1032 EIKIKQFDKLY
+1032 IKDFT
-1043 SSLLWRDMDSSWDNL
+1043 SALLWRDMDSSWDNL
-1058 GSYDVNKDW
+1058 GDYDANKDW
-1067 LFATYLWHRETSF
+1067 LFATYLWHRETSY

-1085 EKKNSDGNSRKVW
+1085 EKKNSNGNSRKVW
-1098 SKPLKKIISNTR
+1098 SKPVKKIISNTR
-1110 ICNTLY
+1110 ECTTSY
-1116 LKDSIN
+1116 LRDSLSYIN
-1122 YLSEIEEDKKFNYY
+1122 DIEEINKFNYY
-1136 DINLNECKV
+1136 ELPIDDIKV
-1145 ITTNNDSL
+1145 ITTNRDVIYKLNSNMGDS
-1153 YTIKSNQDSFYG
+1153 YTETLSY
-1165 KEKLTYY
+1165 T
-1172 SDVNKLF
+1172 SDTNKLF
-1179 PTHIEY
+1179 PTNNEY
-1185 NIRGVSYTG
+1185 PIYGQQYYAYKEDSISD
-1194 GNLLNY
+1194 Y
-1200 IETDSYSNVKVDN
+1200 IIYNTIIVDG
-1213 KIVTSKDPI
+1213 KAVTSKDPV

-1231 AILNFATDNNQVVTL
+1231 AIISFGSKNNSTIKLPRMSIKHKSEIDRVGEDAVVRKL
-1246 PKPFET
+1246 
-1252 ISITPQAK
+1252 
-1260 YFVFWNA
+1260 FWN
-1267 VDRGSTTLN
+1267 TEN
-1276 QRSYYK
+1276 NSYTK
-1282 DSYLFKDWMDENS
+1282 DFIWTKYINEYANYM
-1295 STFATT
+1295 
-1301 QNPYTGDNI
+1301 NPTDIGTNYFFYNANP
-1310 KSFLNSEYSNINVNR
+1310 SIN
-1325 YDYYYLAEL
+1325 DYYYLADL
-1334 YTTNNSPYETYTGNK
+1334 CVQDPDTSPYELSNGNK
-1349 DIISQYSFISIG
+1349 DIISQYSFIPAGEAIELIG
-1361 EPIDLEESVTLTGKY
+1361 DTISLRGNR

-1476 DVDSW
+1476 DIDSW

-1728 INNWKADCYPFD
+1728 INNWKSDYYPFD

-1748 QRGKNEASFTNVK
+1748 QRGKNEASSINVK
-1761 KKFRTWRWQV
+1761 KKFRTWRWQI
-1771 PRNNKKNEDGVIT
+1771 PRNSKKNEDGIIT

-1792 WAKIRLS
+1792 WAKIKLS
-1799 KNYNSPLS
+1799 KKYNSPLS

>member
-9 QPKGINTNMS
+9 QPKGMNTNMS

-29 YMKNIRLTEDNNG
+29 YMKNIRLTEDDNG
-42 VLSLQFEKGN
+42 ILSLQFEKGN

-71 LIIFTHSTRLEGTEI
+71 LIIFTHSTRLKGTEI

-96 EIREDTLNKELL
+96 EIKEDTLNKELL

-149 VYTYRDRIDKYEN
+149 VYTYRDRTDEYER
-162 KNIPI
+162 KNISI
-167 SLIDKSFDFVAELQ
+167 NLIDKSLDFIAELQ
-181 LQEHIVISKI
+181 LQEHIVINKI

-220 QSPLQYLSYAS
+220 HSPLQYLSYAS

-270 PTVKRVVDLSIS
+270 PTVKRVIDLSIS
-282 DTNKNKTSL
+282 NTNKNETSL
-291 SKVSTLNTGSNL
+291 TKVSTLNTGSNL
-303 DDFGKTMEVTNI
+303 DDFGKTMKVNNI
-315 AKFEQIDNYNN
+315 AKFKQIDNYND
-326 GLYVQGAVCYGKYL
+326 GLYVQGAACYGKYL

-363 LTINIDVNT
+363 LTINIDIKT
-372 RAYHGNVL
+372 QAYHGNVL

-401 NSNPQILVIKITS
+401 NSKPQILVMKITS

-419 NQWTGELVQTIYLPE
+419 NQWTGEVVQTIYLPE
-434 SNGGNSQ
+434 CNGGNSQ

-465 CIWVSGYTMESFNSN
+465 CIWVSGYTMESFINN

-530 NKLYQCFGYDKGD
+530 NKLYQCFGYDNKD

-548 LDCINL
+548 LDCIDL

-584 NNLYLSATVNSWRYY
+584 NNLYLSATVNNWRYY
-599 TLWSISFNG
+599 TLWNITFKDEG
-608 GGDIIVPPEPPI
+608 GIVVPPEPPI
-620 PEEKADISFIDNG
+620 PEEEADISFIDNG

-658 QKDGTLFLGNYEIKN
+658 QKDGTLFIGNYTINNNDISEETAIKIRNFLGNK
-673 NDLTKEQVTNLAA
+673 LG
-686 LLHDKISFKEI
+686 FKYRA
-697 STSINTNIDYYNY
+697 TSISYKGKNDYYNY
-710 EGLLLSEDIAGFK
+710 EGQLSESDVAGFK
-723 YLEYYGIAIQFQ
+723 YMEWYGVAIQFQ
-735 NINGRFSSPIY
+735 NKNGRFSSPIY
-746 LGSIRNYIPSKIIQN
+746 LGSTRNYFPPRIVDYNLSEKVGVNRGELNLDIDITELVKIVD
-761 GTSIKSKRAIITCNF
+761 T
-776 VTGEISKIIDLNIW
+776 NIW
-790 KKARLLMVK
+790 VKARLLIVNPT
-799 SDNSLRTIQ
+799 NSLKTVL
-808 CQGIVSP
+808 CQGIVSS
-815 TVFNYSDRYNN
+815 TVFNYRDRYNN
-826 AAFAM
+826 APFTMSSWRMNSLGKHLNPLFANSIS
-831 ADWKMSPIGHN
+831 WGEVQNIEFSKSPIIIGEN
-842 CKPLTSNAYTDCEIQ
+842 TTTRINIKCTINLLVYYRTIVISEDNRVLYDKTSPTTIKAKENLKKWNSNIDITKISDDSWKNNATIPQEI
-857 NISFSRSPFSN
+857 
-868 SYKGNV
+868 K
-874 RDLTLKYW
+874 
-882 HIPIASYQPE
+882 
-892 CYYAAMYDSGKLAK
+892 
-906 SFAREAPQ
+906 
-914 SYSRTLEMI
+914 I
-923 NEAYPDLTKDILKAA
+923 NDVDTIVNDF
-938 IPVEEW
+938 
-944 RKYNQDN
+944 
-951 LGSHVFNNIGNP
+951 G
-963 LYKDYLDNF
+963 
-972 SECFARDESI
+972 ECFAYDESL

-991 EQANNINVYNTK
+991 NQYNNINKNAK
-1003 FRIIGVLE
+1003 LRIIGILK
-1011 SKPLFANFLVQGE
+1011 SNPLFSNYLIQGSD
-1024 NLNDPSLG
+1024 LNDPSKG
-1032 EIKIKQFDKLY
+1032 NVPTKNIKDFT
-1043 SSLLWRDMDSSWDNL
+1043 SALLWRDMDSSWDNL
-1058 GSYDVNKDW
+1058 GDYDANKDW
-1067 LFATYLWHRETSF
+1067 LFATYLWHRETSY

-1098 SKPLKKIISNTR
+1098 SKPVKKIISNTR
-1110 ICNTLY
+1110 ECTTSY
-1116 LKDSIN
+1116 LRDS
-1122 YLSEIEEDKKFNYY
+1122 LSYIDDIEEINKFNYY
-1136 DINLNECKV
+1136 ELSINDIKV
-1145 ITTNNDSL
+1145 ITTNSDAIYKLNSNMRDS
-1153 YTIKSNQDSFYG
+1153 YTETLSY
-1165 KEKLTYY
+1165 T
-1172 SDVNKLF
+1172 SDTNKLF
-1179 PTHIEY
+1179 PTNNEY
-1185 NIRGVSYTG
+1185 PIYGQQYYAYNKDSISD
-1194 GNLLNY
+1194 Y
-1200 IETDSYSNVKVDN
+1200 ITYNTIIVDG
-1213 KIVTSKDPI
+1213 KAVTSKDPV

-1231 AILNFATDNNQVVTL
+1231 AIISFGSKDNSTVKLPRMSINHKSEIDRVGEDGVTRRL
-1246 PKPFET
+1246 
-1252 ISITPQAK
+1252 
-1260 YFVFWNA
+1260 FWN
-1267 VDRGSTTLN
+1267 TKN
-1276 QRSYYK
+1276 NSYTK
-1282 DSYLFKDWMDENS
+1282 DFIWTKYIN
-1295 STFATT
+1295 
-1301 QNPYTGDNI
+1301 
-1310 KSFLNSEYSNINVNR
+1310 EYSNYMNPIEIGTNYFFYNANPSIN
-1325 YDYYYLAEL
+1325 DYYYLADL
-1334 YTTNNSPYETYTGNK
+1334 CVQDPDTSPYELSNGNK
-1349 DIISQYSFISIG
+1349 DIISQYSFIPAG
-1361 EPIDLEESVTLTGKY
+1361 EAIKLTGDTISLRGNH

-1512 QDNGISRL
+1512 QDSGVSRL
-1520 LYNSRVQVN
+1520 LYNSRVQIN

-1542 KLQDKQYLSDSIG
+1542 KLQGKQYLSDSIG

-1572 DNYNGGL
+1572 DNYSGGL

-1704 IANGDFDSDKVFET
+1704 IVNGDFDSDKVFET

-1748 QRGKNEASFTNVK
+1748 QRGKNEASSTNIK
-1761 KKFRTWRWQV
+1761 KKFRTWRWQI
-1771 PRNNKKNEDGVIT
+1771 PRNNKKNEDGIIT

>member
-9 QPKGINTNMS
+9 QPKGMNTNMS

-52 TKLLDISGTPIGVC
+52 KILNTGISGCVIGTCV
-66 ILNKY
+66 LNKY
-71 LIIFTHSTRLEGTEI
+71 LVLFTQKTEAHRRPDGSIVSYNIDSIYRLEI
-86 FSTTDNIYRI
+86 VDN
-96 EIREDTLNKELL
+96 ELITAQL
-108 FSGNLNFDTNHPI
+108 FEGSLNFDTKYPI

-149 VYTYRDRIDKYEN
+149 LEDYTAKYEDIIEY
-162 KNIPI
+162 KATA
-167 SLIDKSFDFVAELQ
+167 FDFVPELQ
-181 LQEHIVISKI
+181 LNESISIKKI
-191 LGNGSFPQGTIQY
+191 IGTGEFPQGTIQY

-209 NKNGRQSNLFY
+209 NKNGRQSNLFT
-220 QSPLQYLSYAS
+220 QSDLQYLAYNK
-231 GVSPEDKVNCSFK
+231 GVSPEEKVNCSFK
-244 LKIYNPDKQFDY
+244 IYIDNVDRQFDY

-390 NFPYLYYSCEN
+390 KFPYLYYSCEN

-419 NQWTGELVQTIYLPE
+419 NQWTWELVQTIYLPE

-456 NGCIDTENN
+456 NGCIDAENN

-620 PEEKADISFIDNG
+620 PEEKANISFIDNG

-658 QKDGTLFLGNYEIKN
+658 QKDGTLFIGNYTINNNDISEETAIKIRNLLGNK
-673 NDLTKEQVTNLAA
+673 LG
-686 LLHDKISFKEI
+686 FKYRA
-697 STSINTNIDYYNY
+697 TSISYKGKNDYYNY
-710 EGLLLSEDIAGFK
+710 EGQLGESDVAGFK
-723 YLEYYGIAIQFQ
+723 YMEWYGVAIQFQ
-735 NINGRFSSPIY
+735 NKNGRFSSPIY
-746 LGSIRNYIPSKIIQN
+746 LGSTRNYFPPSIVDYNLSEEVGVDRGELNLDID
-761 GTSIKSKRAIITCNF
+761 ITEL
-776 VTGEISKIIDLNIW
+776 VKIIDTNIW
-790 KKARLLMVK
+790 VKARLLIVNPT
-799 SDNSLRTIQ
+799 NSLKTVL
-808 CQGIVSP
+808 CQGIISS
-815 TVFNYSDRYNN
+815 TVFNYRDRYNN
-826 AAFAM
+826 APFTMSSWRMNSLGKHLNSLFANSIS
-831 ADWKMSPIGHN
+831 WG
-842 CKPLTSNAYTDCEIQ
+842 EIQ
-857 NISFSRSPFSN
+857 NIEFSKSPIIIGESSTTKINIKCAIHLGYYRTIVISEDNRVLYDKTSPTTIKAKENLKKWNSN
-868 SYKGNV
+868 IDITKIS
-874 RDLTLKYW
+874 D
-882 HIPIASYQPE
+882 
-892 CYYAAMYDSGKLAK
+892 DSWKNNATILQEIK
-906 SFAREAPQ
+906 
-914 SYSRTLEMI
+914 I
-923 NEAYPDLTKDILKAA
+923 NDVDTIVNDF
-938 IPVEEW
+938 
-944 RKYNQDN
+944 
-951 LGSHVFNNIGNP
+951 G
-963 LYKDYLDNF
+963 
-972 SECFARDESI
+972 ECFAYDESL

-991 EQANNINVYNTK
+991 NQYNNINKNAK
-1003 FRIIGVLE
+1003 LRIIGILE
-1011 SKPLFANFLVQGE
+1011 SNPLFSNYLIQGSD
-1024 NLNDPSLG
+1024 LNDPSKG
-1032 EIKIKQFDKLY
+1032 NVPTKNIKNFT
-1043 SSLLWRDMDSSWDNL
+1043 SALLWRDMDSSWDNL
-1058 GSYDVNKDW
+1058 GDYDANKDW
-1067 LFATYLWHRETSF
+1067 LFATYLWHRETSY

-1098 SKPLKKIISNTR
+1098 SKPVKKIISNTR
-1110 ICNTLY
+1110 ECTTSY
-1116 LKDSIN
+1116 LRDS
-1122 YLSEIEEDKKFNYY
+1122 LSYIDDIEEINKFNYY
-1136 DINLNECKV
+1136 ELPIDDIKV
-1145 ITTNNDSL
+1145 ITTNNDAIYKLNSNMGNS
-1153 YTIKSNQDSFYG
+1153 YTETLSY
-1165 KEKLTYY
+1165 T
-1172 SDVNKLF
+1172 SDTNKLF
-1179 PTHIEY
+1179 PTNNEY
-1185 NIRGVSYTG
+1185 PIYGQQYYAYNEDSISD
-1194 GNLLNY
+1194 Y
-1200 IETDSYSNVKVDN
+1200 ITYNTIIVDG
-1213 KIVTSKDPI
+1213 KAVTSKDPV
-1222 RIKYKETPH
+1222 RIKYRETPH
-1231 AILNFATDNNQVVTL
+1231 AIISFGSKNNSTVKL
-1246 PKPFET
+1246 PR
-1252 ISITPQAK
+1252 ISINHKSEIDRVGEDAVTRRL
-1260 YFVFWNA
+1260 FWN
-1267 VDRGSTTLN
+1267 TKN
-1276 QRSYYK
+1276 NSYTK
-1282 DSYLFKDWMDENS
+1282 DFIWTKYINEYTNYM
-1295 STFATT
+1295 
-1301 QNPYTGDNI
+1301 NPTDIGNNYFFYNANP
-1310 KSFLNSEYSNINVNR
+1310 SIN
-1325 YDYYYLAEL
+1325 DYYYLADL
-1334 YTTNNSPYETYTGNK
+1334 CVQDPDTSPYELSNGNK
-1349 DIISQYSFISIG
+1349 DIISQYSFIPAG
-1361 EPIDLEESVTLTGKY
+1361 EAINLTGETISLRGNH

-1512 QDNGISRL
+1512 QDSGVSRL

-1564 TSSGIYFI
+1564 TPQGIYFV
-1572 DNYNGGL
+1572 DTYNGEL
-1579 YKLTSN
+1579 YRINDK
-1585 GIESISNNKMKNY
+1585 GITPISQNKFKNY
-1598 FSSLPIGEWSPNNIT
+1598 FTKLRPNVWSPSLWNYNNAEDFVDSI
-1613 AKIDYD
+1613 KLEYD
-1619 DITKDLYIITKDS
+1619 STTSDLYIINKDTA
-1632 SLAYN
+1632 LAYN
-1637 EFLGEFTSFYSYNPL
+1637 ELLGEFTSFYDYGSVL
-1652 YIVNLQ
+1652 YWINLE
-1658 DKSLQLQ
+1658 DKSLQIYNDGMY
-1665 TERIQDSALSEDITN
+1665 EA
-1680 IWESYKGNYG
+1680 YKGDYG
-1690 SFYGSDKAEANVEF
+1690 TFKGKRNSPAVIEF

-1718 VELTTSDIAK
+1718 IELTTSDIAK

-1748 QRGKNEASFTNVK
+1748 QRGKNEASSTNVK
-1761 KKFRTWRWQV
+1761 KKFRTWRWQI
-1771 PRNNKKNEDGVIT
+1771 PRNNKKNEDGIIT

>member
-9 QPKGINTNMS
+9 QPKGMNTNMS

-71 LIIFTHSTRLEGTEI
+71 LIIFTHSTRLKGTEI
-86 FSTTDNIYRI
+86 SSTTDNIYRI
-96 EIREDTLNKELL
+96 EIKEDTLNKELL

-149 VYTYRDRIDKYEN
+149 VYTYRDRIDEYER
-162 KNIPI
+162 KNISI
-167 SLIDKSFDFVAELQ
+167 NLIDKSLDFIAELQ

-315 AKFEQIDNYNN
+315 AKFKQIDNYNN

-414 SNADS
+414 SNTDS

-658 QKDGTLFLGNYEIKN
+658 QKDGTLFIGNYTINN
-673 NDLTKEQVTNLAA
+673 NDISEETAIKIRNL
-686 LLHDKISFKEI
+686 LSSKLGFKYKA
-697 STSINTNIDYYNY
+697 TSIFYKGKNDYYNY
-710 EGLLLSEDIAGFK
+710 EGQLGESDVAGFK
-723 YLEYYGIAIQFQ
+723 YMEWYGVAIQFQ
-735 NINGRFSSPIY
+735 NKNGRFSSPIY
-746 LGSIRNYIPSKIIQN
+746 LGSTRNYFPSRIVDYNLSEVVGVNRGELNLDINITELAKIVD
-761 GTSIKSKRAIITCNF
+761 T
-776 VTGEISKIIDLNIW
+776 NIW
-790 KKARLLMVK
+790 VKARLLIVNPTNNLK
-799 SDNSLRTIQ
+799 TVL
-808 CQGIVSP
+808 CQGIISS
-815 TVFNYSDRYNN
+815 TVFNYRDRYNN
-826 AAFAM
+826 APFTMSSWRMNSLGKHLKPLFANSIS
-831 ADWKMSPIGHN
+831 WGEVQNIEFSKSPIIGGNSTTRIIIKCIMRLSHYRTIVVSEDTRVLYDN
-842 CKPLTSNAYTDCEIQ
+842 TSPTIIKAKENLKKWNANIDITKIPDDSWKNNANIIQEI
-857 NISFSRSPFSN
+857 
-868 SYKGNV
+868 K
-874 RDLTLKYW
+874 
-882 HIPIASYQPE
+882 
-892 CYYAAMYDSGKLAK
+892 
-906 SFAREAPQ
+906 
-914 SYSRTLEMI
+914 I
-923 NEAYPDLTKDILKAA
+923 NDVDTIVNDF
-938 IPVEEW
+938 
-944 RKYNQDN
+944 
-951 LGSHVFNNIGNP
+951 G
-963 LYKDYLDNF
+963 
-972 SECFARDESI
+972 ECFAYDESL

-991 EQANNINVYNTK
+991 NQYNNINK
-1003 FRIIGVLE
+1003 KAKLRIIGILK
-1011 SKPLFANFLVQGE
+1011 SNPLFSNYLIQGSD
-1024 NLNDPSLG
+1024 LNDSSKGNVPTKN
-1032 EIKIKQFDKLY
+1032 IKDFT
-1043 SSLLWRDMDSSWDNL
+1043 SALLWRDMDSSWDNL
-1058 GSYDVNKDW
+1058 GDYDANKDW
-1067 LFATYLWHRETSF
+1067 LFATYLWHRETSY

-1085 EKKNSDGNSRKVW
+1085 EKKNSNGNSRKVW
-1098 SKPLKKIISNTR
+1098 SKPVKKIISNTR
-1110 ICNTLY
+1110 ECTTSY
-1116 LKDSIN
+1116 LRDSLSYIN
-1122 YLSEIEEDKKFNYY
+1122 DIEEINKFNYY
-1136 DINLNECKV
+1136 ELPIDDIKV
-1145 ITTNNDSL
+1145 ITTNRDVIYKLNSNMGDS
-1153 YTIKSNQDSFYG
+1153 YTETLSY
-1165 KEKLTYY
+1165 T
-1172 SDVNKLF
+1172 SDTNKLF
-1179 PTHIEY
+1179 PTNNEY
-1185 NIRGVSYTG
+1185 PIYGQRYYAYKEDSISD
-1194 GNLLNY
+1194 Y
-1200 IETDSYSNVKVDN
+1200 IIYNTIIVDG
-1213 KIVTSKDPI
+1213 KAVTSKDPV

-1231 AILNFATDNNQVVTL
+1231 AIISFGSKNNSTIKLPRMSIKHKSEIDRVGEDDVVRKL
-1246 PKPFET
+1246 
-1252 ISITPQAK
+1252 
-1260 YFVFWNA
+1260 FWN
-1267 VDRGSTTLN
+1267 TEN
-1276 QRSYYK
+1276 NSYTK
-1282 DSYLFKDWMDENS
+1282 DFIWTKYINEYANYM
-1295 STFATT
+1295 
-1301 QNPYTGDNI
+1301 NPTNI
-1310 KSFLNSEYSNINVNR
+1310 ETNYFFYNANPSIN
-1325 YDYYYLAEL
+1325 DYYYLADL
-1334 YTTNNSPYETYTGNK
+1334 CVQDPDTSPYELSNGNK
-1349 DIISQYSFISIG
+1349 DIISQYSFIPAGEAIELIG
-1361 EPIDLEESVTLTGKY
+1361 DTISLRGNH

-1462 PNQITISKTKVLGE
+1462 PNQITIYKTKVLGE

-1481 TNITLA
+1481 TNVTLA

-1529 TSDGVPIEIANSA
+1529 TSDGVPIEIVNSA

-1748 QRGKNEASFTNVK
+1748 QRGKNEASSINVK
-1761 KKFRTWRWQV
+1761 KKFRTWRWQI
-1771 PRNNKKNEDGVIT
+1771 PRNSKKNEDGIIT

-1792 WAKIRLS
+1792 WAKIKLS
-1799 KNYNSPLS
+1799 KKYNSPLS

>member
-9 QPKGINTNMS
+9 QPKGMNTNMS

-71 LIIFTHSTRLEGTEI
+71 LIIFTHSTRLKGTEI
-86 FSTTDNIYRI
+86 SSTTDNIYRI
-96 EIREDTLNKELL
+96 EIKEDTLNKELL

-149 VYTYRDRIDKYEN
+149 VYTYRDRIDEYER
-162 KNIPI
+162 KNISI
-167 SLIDKSFDFVAELQ
+167 NLIDKSLDFIAELQ

-363 LTINIDVNT
+363 LIINIDVNT

-658 QKDGTLFLGNYEIKN
+658 QKDGTLFIGNYTINN
-673 NDLTKEQVTNLAA
+673 NDISEETAIKIRNL
-686 LLHDKISFKEI
+686 LSSKLGFKYKA
-697 STSINTNIDYYNY
+697 TSIFYKGKNDYYNY
-710 EGLLLSEDIAGFK
+710 EGQLGESDVAGFK
-723 YLEYYGIAIQFQ
+723 YMEWYGVAIQFQ
-735 NINGRFSSPIY
+735 NKNGRFSSPIY
-746 LGSIRNYIPSKIIQN
+746 LGSTRNYFPSRIVDYNLSEVVGVNRGELNLDINITELAKIVD
-761 GTSIKSKRAIITCNF
+761 T
-776 VTGEISKIIDLNIW
+776 NIW
-790 KKARLLMVK
+790 VKARLLIVNPTNNLK
-799 SDNSLRTIQ
+799 TVL
-808 CQGIVSP
+808 CQGIISS
-815 TVFNYSDRYNN
+815 TVFNYRDRYNN
-826 AAFAM
+826 APFTMSSWRMNSLGKHLKPLFANSIS
-831 ADWKMSPIGHN
+831 WGEVQNIEFSKSPIIGGNSTTRIIIKCIMRLSHYRTIVVSEDTRVLYDN
-842 CKPLTSNAYTDCEIQ
+842 TSPTIIKAKENLKKWNANIDITKIPDDSWKNNANIIQEI
-857 NISFSRSPFSN
+857 
-868 SYKGNV
+868 K
-874 RDLTLKYW
+874 
-882 HIPIASYQPE
+882 
-892 CYYAAMYDSGKLAK
+892 
-906 SFAREAPQ
+906 
-914 SYSRTLEMI
+914 I
-923 NEAYPDLTKDILKAA
+923 NDVDTIVNDF
-938 IPVEEW
+938 
-944 RKYNQDN
+944 
-951 LGSHVFNNIGNP
+951 G
-963 LYKDYLDNF
+963 
-972 SECFARDESI
+972 ECFAYDESL

-991 EQANNINVYNTK
+991 NQYNNINK
-1003 FRIIGVLE
+1003 KAKLRIIGILK
-1011 SKPLFANFLVQGE
+1011 SNPLFSNYLIQGSD
-1024 NLNDPSLG
+1024 LNDSSKGNVPTKN
-1032 EIKIKQFDKLY
+1032 IKDFT
-1043 SSLLWRDMDSSWDNL
+1043 SALLWRDMDSSWDNL
-1058 GSYDVNKDW
+1058 GDYDANKDW
-1067 LFATYLWHRETSF
+1067 LFATYLWHRETSY

-1085 EKKNSDGNSRKVW
+1085 EKKNSNGNSRKVW
-1098 SKPLKKIISNTR
+1098 SKPVKKIISNTR
-1110 ICNTLY
+1110 ECTTSY
-1116 LKDSIN
+1116 LRDSLSYIN
-1122 YLSEIEEDKKFNYY
+1122 DIEEINKFNYY
-1136 DINLNECKV
+1136 ELPIDDIKV
-1145 ITTNNDSL
+1145 ITTNRDVIYKLNSNMGDS
-1153 YTIKSNQDSFYG
+1153 YTETLSY
-1165 KEKLTYY
+1165 T
-1172 SDVNKLF
+1172 SDTNKLF
-1179 PTHIEY
+1179 PTNNEY
-1185 NIRGVSYTG
+1185 PIYGQQYYAYKEDSISD
-1194 GNLLNY
+1194 Y
-1200 IETDSYSNVKVDN
+1200 IIYNTIIVDG
-1213 KIVTSKDPI
+1213 KAVTSKDPV

-1231 AILNFATDNNQVVTL
+1231 AIISFGSKNNSTIKLPRMSIKHKSEIDRVGEDAVVRKL
-1246 PKPFET
+1246 
-1252 ISITPQAK
+1252 
-1260 YFVFWNA
+1260 FWN
-1267 VDRGSTTLN
+1267 TEN
-1276 QRSYYK
+1276 NSYTK
-1282 DSYLFKDWMDENS
+1282 DFIWTKYINEYANYM
-1295 STFATT
+1295 
-1301 QNPYTGDNI
+1301 NPTNI
-1310 KSFLNSEYSNINVNR
+1310 ETNYFFYNANPSIN
-1325 YDYYYLAEL
+1325 DYYYLADL
-1334 YTTNNSPYETYTGNK
+1334 CVQDPDTSPYELSNGNK
-1349 DIISQYSFISIG
+1349 DIISQYSFIPAGEAIELIG
-1361 EPIDLEESVTLTGKY
+1361 DTISLRGNH

-1476 DVDSW
+1476 DIDSW

-1728 INNWKADCYPFD
+1728 INNWKADYYPFD

-1748 QRGKNEASFTNVK
+1748 QRGKNEASSINVK
-1761 KKFRTWRWQV
+1761 KKFRTWRWQI
-1771 PRNNKKNEDGVIT
+1771 PRNSKKNEDGIIT

-1792 WAKIRLS
+1792 WAKIKLS
-1799 KNYNSPLS
+1799 KKYNSPLS

>member
-96 EIREDTLNKELL
+96 EIKEDTLNKELL

-149 VYTYRDRIDKYEN
+149 VYTYRDRIDEYER
-162 KNIPI
+162 KNISI
-167 SLIDKSFDFVAELQ
+167 NLIDKSLDFIAELQ

-363 LTINIDVNT
+363 LIINIDVNT

-658 QKDGTLFLGNYEIKN
+658 QKDGTLFIGNYTINN
-673 NDLTKEQVTNLAA
+673 NDISEETAIKIRNL
-686 LLHDKISFKEI
+686 LSSKLGFKYKA
-697 STSINTNIDYYNY
+697 TSIFYKGKNDYYNY
-710 EGLLLSEDIAGFK
+710 EGQLGESDVAGFK
-723 YLEYYGIAIQFQ
+723 YMEWYGVAIQFQ
-735 NINGRFSSPIY
+735 NKNGRFSSPIY
-746 LGSIRNYIPSKIIQN
+746 LGSTRNYFPSRIVDYNLSEVVGVNRGELNLDINITELAKIVD
-761 GTSIKSKRAIITCNF
+761 T
-776 VTGEISKIIDLNIW
+776 NIW
-790 KKARLLMVK
+790 VKARLLIVNPTNNLK
-799 SDNSLRTIQ
+799 TVL
-808 CQGIVSP
+808 CQGIISS
-815 TVFNYSDRYNN
+815 TVFNYRDRYNN
-826 AAFAM
+826 APFTMSSWRMNSLGKHLKPLFANSIS
-831 ADWKMSPIGHN
+831 WGEVQNIEFSKSPIIGGNSTTRIIIKCIMQLSHYRTIVVSEDTRVLYDN
-842 CKPLTSNAYTDCEIQ
+842 TSPTIIKAKENLKKWNANIDITKIPDDSWKNNANIIQEI
-857 NISFSRSPFSN
+857 
-868 SYKGNV
+868 K
-874 RDLTLKYW
+874 
-882 HIPIASYQPE
+882 
-892 CYYAAMYDSGKLAK
+892 
-906 SFAREAPQ
+906 
-914 SYSRTLEMI
+914 I
-923 NEAYPDLTKDILKAA
+923 NDVDTIVNDF
-938 IPVEEW
+938 
-944 RKYNQDN
+944 
-951 LGSHVFNNIGNP
+951 G
-963 LYKDYLDNF
+963 
-972 SECFARDESI
+972 ECFAYDESL

-991 EQANNINVYNTK
+991 NQYNNINK
-1003 FRIIGVLE
+1003 KAKLRIIGILK
-1011 SKPLFANFLVQGE
+1011 SNPLFSNYLIQGSD
-1024 NLNDPSLG
+1024 LNDSSKGNVPTK
-1032 EIKIKQFDKLY
+1032 KIKDFT
-1043 SSLLWRDMDSSWDNL
+1043 SALLWRDMDSSWDNL
-1058 GSYDVNKDW
+1058 GDYDANKDW
-1067 LFATYLWHRETSF
+1067 LFATYLWHRETSY

-1085 EKKNSDGNSRKVW
+1085 EKKNSNGNSRKVW
-1098 SKPLKKIISNTR
+1098 SKPVKKIISNTR
-1110 ICNTLY
+1110 ECTTSY
-1116 LKDSIN
+1116 LRDSLSYIN
-1122 YLSEIEEDKKFNYY
+1122 DIEEINKFNYY
-1136 DINLNECKV
+1136 ELPIDDIKV
-1145 ITTNNDSL
+1145 ITTNRDVIYKLNSNMGDS
-1153 YTIKSNQDSFYG
+1153 YTETLSY
-1165 KEKLTYY
+1165 T
-1172 SDVNKLF
+1172 SDTNKLF
-1179 PTHIEY
+1179 PTNNEY
-1185 NIRGVSYTG
+1185 PIYGQQYYAYKEDSISD
-1194 GNLLNY
+1194 Y
-1200 IETDSYSNVKVDN
+1200 IIYNTIIVDG
-1213 KIVTSKDPI
+1213 KAVTSKDPI

-1231 AILNFATDNNQVVTL
+1231 AIISFGSKNNSTIKLPRMSIKHKSEIDRVGEDAVTRKL
-1246 PKPFET
+1246 
-1252 ISITPQAK
+1252 
-1260 YFVFWNA
+1260 FWN
-1267 VDRGSTTLN
+1267 TEN
-1276 QRSYYK
+1276 NSYTK
-1282 DSYLFKDWMDENS
+1282 DFIWTKYINEYANYM
-1295 STFATT
+1295 
-1301 QNPYTGDNI
+1301 NPTDIETNYFFYNANP
-1310 KSFLNSEYSNINVNR
+1310 SIN
-1325 YDYYYLAEL
+1325 DYYYLADL
-1334 YTTNNSPYETYTGNK
+1334 CVQDPDTSPYELSNGNK
-1349 DIISQYSFISIG
+1349 DIISQYSFIPAGEAIELIG
-1361 EPIDLEESVTLTGKY
+1361 DTISLRGNR

-1476 DVDSW
+1476 DIDSW

-1748 QRGKNEASFTNVK
+1748 QRGKNEASSITVK
-1761 KKFRTWRWQV
+1761 KKFRTWRWQI
-1771 PRNNKKNEDGVIT
+1771 PRNNKKNEDGIIT

-1792 WAKIRLS
+1792 WTKIKLS
-1799 KNYNSPLS
+1799 KKYNSPLS

>member
-9 QPKGINTNMS
+9 QPKGMNTNMS

-29 YMKNIRLTEDNNG
+29 YMKNIRLTEDDNG
-42 VLSLQFEKGN
+42 ILSLQFEKGN
-52 TKLLDISGTPIGVC
+52 KILNTGISGCVIGTCV
-66 ILNKY
+66 LNKY
-71 LIIFTHSTRLEGTEI
+71 LVLFTQKTEAHRRPDGSIVSYNIDSIYRLEI
-86 FSTTDNIYRI
+86 VDN
-96 EIREDTLNKELL
+96 ELITAQL
-108 FSGNLNFDTNHPI
+108 FEGSLNFDTKYPI

-149 VYTYRDRIDKYEN
+149 LEDYTAKYEDIIEY
-162 KNIPI
+162 KATA
-167 SLIDKSFDFVAELQ
+167 FDFVPELQ
-181 LQEHIVISKI
+181 LNESIYIKKI
-191 LGNGSFPQGTIQY
+191 IGTGEFPQGTIQY

-209 NKNGRQSNLFY
+209 NKNGRQSNLFT
-220 QSPLQYLSYAS
+220 QSDLQYLAYNK
-231 GVSPEDKVNCSFK
+231 GVSPEEKVNCSFK
-244 LKIYNPDKQFDY
+244 IYIDNVDRQFDY

-456 NGCIDTENN
+456 NGCIDAENN

-658 QKDGTLFLGNYEIKN
+658 QKDGTLFIGNYTINNNDISEETAIKIRNLLGNK
-673 NDLTKEQVTNLAA
+673 LG
-686 LLHDKISFKEI
+686 FKYI
-697 STSINTNIDYYNY
+697 ATSISYKGKNDYYNY
-710 EGLLLSEDIAGFK
+710 EGQLGESDVAGFK
-723 YLEYYGIAIQFQ
+723 YMEWYGVAIQFQ
-735 NINGRFSSPIY
+735 NKNGRFSSPIY
-746 LGSIRNYIPSKIIQN
+746 LGSTRNYFPPRIVDYNLSEEVGVNRGELNLDID
-761 GTSIKSKRAIITCNF
+761 ITEL
-776 VTGEISKIIDLNIW
+776 VKIIDTNIW
-790 KKARLLMVK
+790 VKARLLIVNPT
-799 SDNSLRTIQ
+799 NSLKTVL
-808 CQGIVSP
+808 CQGIISS
-815 TVFNYSDRYNN
+815 TVFNYRDRYNN
-826 AAFAM
+826 APFTMSSWRMNSLGKHLNSLFANSIS
-831 ADWKMSPIGHN
+831 WG
-842 CKPLTSNAYTDCEIQ
+842 EIQ
-857 NISFSRSPFSN
+857 NIEFSKSPIIIGKSSTTKINIKCTIYLGYYRTIVISEDNRVLYDKTSPTTIKAKENLKKWNSN
-868 SYKGNV
+868 IDITKIS
-874 RDLTLKYW
+874 D
-882 HIPIASYQPE
+882 
-892 CYYAAMYDSGKLAK
+892 DSWKNNATILQEIK
-906 SFAREAPQ
+906 
-914 SYSRTLEMI
+914 I
-923 NEAYPDLTKDILKAA
+923 NDVDTIVNDF
-938 IPVEEW
+938 
-944 RKYNQDN
+944 
-951 LGSHVFNNIGNP
+951 G
-963 LYKDYLDNF
+963 
-972 SECFARDESI
+972 ECFAYDESL

-991 EQANNINVYNTK
+991 NQYNNINKNTK
-1003 FRIIGVLE
+1003 LRIIGILK
-1011 SKPLFANFLVQGE
+1011 SNPLFSNYLIQGSD
-1024 NLNDPSLG
+1024 LNDPSKG
-1032 EIKIKQFDKLY
+1032 NVPTKNIKNFT
-1043 SSLLWRDMDSSWDNL
+1043 SALLWRDMDSSWDNL
-1058 GSYDVNKDW
+1058 GDYDANKDW
-1067 LFATYLWHRETSF
+1067 LFATYLWHRETSY

-1098 SKPLKKIISNTR
+1098 SKPVKKIISNTR
-1110 ICNTLY
+1110 ECTTSY
-1116 LKDSIN
+1116 LRDS
-1122 YLSEIEEDKKFNYY
+1122 LSYIDDIEEINKFNYY
-1136 DINLNECKV
+1136 ELPIDDIKV
-1145 ITTNNDSL
+1145 ITTNNDAIYKLNSNMGNS
-1153 YTIKSNQDSFYG
+1153 YTETLSY
-1165 KEKLTYY
+1165 T
-1172 SDVNKLF
+1172 SDTNKLF
-1179 PTHIEY
+1179 PTNNEY
-1185 NIRGVSYTG
+1185 PIYGQQYYAYNEDSISD
-1194 GNLLNY
+1194 Y
-1200 IETDSYSNVKVDN
+1200 ITYNTIIVDG
-1213 KIVTSKDPI
+1213 KAVTSKDPV
-1222 RIKYKETPH
+1222 RIKYRETPH
-1231 AILNFATDNNQVVTL
+1231 AIISFGSKNNSTVKLPRMSINHKSEIDRVGEDAVTRRL
-1246 PKPFET
+1246 
-1252 ISITPQAK
+1252 
-1260 YFVFWNA
+1260 FWN
-1267 VDRGSTTLN
+1267 TKN
-1276 QRSYYK
+1276 NSYTK
-1282 DSYLFKDWMDENS
+1282 DFIWTKYINEYTNYM
-1295 STFATT
+1295 
-1301 QNPYTGDNI
+1301 NPTDIGNNYFFYNANP
-1310 KSFLNSEYSNINVNR
+1310 SIN
-1325 YDYYYLAEL
+1325 DYYYLADL
-1334 YTTNNSPYETYTGNK
+1334 CVQDPDTSPYELSNGNK
-1349 DIISQYSFISIG
+1349 DIISQYSFIPAG
-1361 EPIDLEESVTLTGKY
+1361 EAINLTGETISLRGNH

-1462 PNQITISKTKVLGE
+1462 PNQITMSKTKVLGE

-1512 QDNGISRL
+1512 QDSGVSRL

-1564 TSSGIYFI
+1564 TPQGIYFV
-1572 DNYNGGL
+1572 DTYNGEL
-1579 YKLTSN
+1579 YRINDK
-1585 GIESISNNKMKNY
+1585 GITPISQNKFKNY
-1598 FSSLPIGEWSPNNIT
+1598 FTKLRPNVWSPSLWNYNNAEDFVDSI
-1613 AKIDYD
+1613 KLEYD
-1619 DITKDLYIITKDS
+1619 STTSDLYIINKDTA
-1632 SLAYN
+1632 LAYN
-1637 EFLGEFTSFYSYNPL
+1637 ELLGEFTSFYDYGSVL
-1652 YIVNLQ
+1652 YWINLE
-1658 DKSLQLQ
+1658 DKSLQIYNDGMY
-1665 TERIQDSALSEDITN
+1665 EA
-1680 IWESYKGNYG
+1680 YKGDYG
-1690 SFYGSDKAEANVEF
+1690 TFKGKRNSPAVIEF

-1718 VELTTSDIAK
+1718 IELTTSDIAK

-1748 QRGKNEASFTNVK
+1748 QKGKNEASSTNVK
-1761 KKFRTWRWQV
+1761 KKFRTWRWQI
-1771 PRNNKKNEDGVIT
+1771 PRNSKKNEDGIIT

>member
-96 EIREDTLNKELL
+96 EIKEDTLNKELL

-149 VYTYRDRIDKYEN
+149 VYTYRDRIDEYER
-162 KNIPI
+162 KNISI
-167 SLIDKSFDFVAELQ
+167 NLIDKSLDFIAELQ

-363 LTINIDVNT
+363 LIINIDVNT

-548 LDCINL
+548 LDCIDL

-658 QKDGTLFLGNYEIKN
+658 QKDGTLFIGNYTINN
-673 NDLTKEQVTNLAA
+673 NDISEETAIKIRNL
-686 LLHDKISFKEI
+686 LSSKLGFKYKA
-697 STSINTNIDYYNY
+697 TSIFYKGKNDYYNY
-710 EGLLLSEDIAGFK
+710 EGQLGESDVAGFK
-723 YLEYYGIAIQFQ
+723 YMEWYGVAIQFQ
-735 NINGRFSSPIY
+735 NKNGRFSSPIY
-746 LGSIRNYIPSKIIQN
+746 LGSTRNYFPSRIVDYNLSEVVGVNRGELNLDINITELAKIVD
-761 GTSIKSKRAIITCNF
+761 T
-776 VTGEISKIIDLNIW
+776 NIW
-790 KKARLLMVK
+790 VKARLLIVNPTNNLK
-799 SDNSLRTIQ
+799 TVL
-808 CQGIVSP
+808 CQGIISS
-815 TVFNYSDRYNN
+815 TVFNYRDRYNN
-826 AAFAM
+826 APFTMSSWRMNSLGKHLKPLFANSIS
-831 ADWKMSPIGHN
+831 WGEVQNIEFSKSPIIGGNSTTRIIIKCIMRLSHYRTIVVSEDTRVLYDN
-842 CKPLTSNAYTDCEIQ
+842 TSPTIIKAKENLKKWNANIDITKIPDDSWKNNANIIQEI
-857 NISFSRSPFSN
+857 
-868 SYKGNV
+868 K
-874 RDLTLKYW
+874 
-882 HIPIASYQPE
+882 
-892 CYYAAMYDSGKLAK
+892 
-906 SFAREAPQ
+906 
-914 SYSRTLEMI
+914 I
-923 NEAYPDLTKDILKAA
+923 NDVDTIVNDF
-938 IPVEEW
+938 
-944 RKYNQDN
+944 
-951 LGSHVFNNIGNP
+951 G
-963 LYKDYLDNF
+963 
-972 SECFARDESI
+972 ECFAYDESL

-991 EQANNINVYNTK
+991 NQYNNINK
-1003 FRIIGVLE
+1003 KAKLRIIGILK
-1011 SKPLFANFLVQGE
+1011 SNPLFSNYLIQGSD
-1024 NLNDPSLG
+1024 LNDSSKGNVPTKN
-1032 EIKIKQFDKLY
+1032 IKDFT
-1043 SSLLWRDMDSSWDNL
+1043 SALLWRDMDSSWDNL
-1058 GSYDVNKDW
+1058 GDYDANKDW
-1067 LFATYLWHRETSF
+1067 LFATYLWHRETSY

-1085 EKKNSDGNSRKVW
+1085 EKKNSNGNSRKVW
-1098 SKPLKKIISNTR
+1098 SKPVKKIISNTR
-1110 ICNTLY
+1110 ECTTSY
-1116 LKDSIN
+1116 LRDSLSYIN
-1122 YLSEIEEDKKFNYY
+1122 DIEEINKFNYY
-1136 DINLNECKV
+1136 ELPIDDIKV
-1145 ITTNNDSL
+1145 ITTNRDVIYKLNSNMGDS
-1153 YTIKSNQDSFYG
+1153 YTETLSY
-1165 KEKLTYY
+1165 T
-1172 SDVNKLF
+1172 SDTNKLF
-1179 PTHIEY
+1179 PTNNEY
-1185 NIRGVSYTG
+1185 PIYGQQYYAYKEDSISD
-1194 GNLLNY
+1194 Y
-1200 IETDSYSNVKVDN
+1200 IIYNTIIVDG
-1213 KIVTSKDPI
+1213 KAVTSKDPV

-1231 AILNFATDNNQVVTL
+1231 AIISFGFKNNSTVKLPRMSIKHKSEIDRVGEDAVVRKL
-1246 PKPFET
+1246 
-1252 ISITPQAK
+1252 
-1260 YFVFWNA
+1260 FWN
-1267 VDRGSTTLN
+1267 TEN
-1276 QRSYYK
+1276 NSYTK
-1282 DSYLFKDWMDENS
+1282 DFIWTKYINEYANYM
-1295 STFATT
+1295 
-1301 QNPYTGDNI
+1301 NPTNI
-1310 KSFLNSEYSNINVNR
+1310 ETNYFFYNANPSIN
-1325 YDYYYLAEL
+1325 DYYYLADL
-1334 YTTNNSPYETYTGNK
+1334 CVQDPDTSPYELSNGNK
-1349 DIISQYSFISIG
+1349 DIISQYSFIPAGEAIELIG
-1361 EPIDLEESVTLTGKY
+1361 DTISLRGNH

-1476 DVDSW
+1476 DIDSW

-1728 INNWKADCYPFD
+1728 INNWKSDYYPFD

-1748 QRGKNEASFTNVK
+1748 QRGKNEASSINVK
-1761 KKFRTWRWQV
+1761 KKFRTWRWQI
-1771 PRNNKKNEDGVIT
+1771 PRNSKKNEDGIIT

-1792 WAKIRLS
+1792 WAKIKLS
-1799 KNYNSPLS
+1799 KKYNSPLS